1 MSDIDFIEYD
11 KISIQSDAFI
21 TSAELNCYFQYVP
34 STKAISYNIK
44 KELHTAGTTED
55 PDDYKIPDVS
65 SKILPRKLY
74 RINPFHSNY
83 SENLELNKVNID
95 PNIIYPTKVKEYQ
108 EKIID
113 YSSFGLNSDQIEFM
127 MALQNLK
134 SLKSDDSFK
143 KLNIE
148 QFESVDEKVMNGF
161 FQLYPR
167 FMEMLTSGVSSGGLN
182 QFFDN
187 TESSDSINE
196 NETLINETIKKLGL
210 NPNEVR
216 VKKKFE
222 VRSGNAK
229 KDEVNA
235 YLQDVSLS
243 NNIANNTKSINNNSV
258 TNLNQINLQN
268 NNKIDL
274 QVKSSKIINNIRTA
288 NNTDFNFVN
297 NTNKTVNQQITN
309 LNKFSEA
316 TKIDFENLYKS
327 FLKDL
332 NIAPNVENQF
342 FKIVNQHSK
351 NLSIEFNR
359 ILNHSE
365 KTVYETNLKN
375 LSTSYNFYR
384 HIENRYRE
392 FIQNLNFFND
402 TVQQIRQTE
411 INLKNTYQNIHRHS
425 VTLKNNHYKNILN
438 LTKNVNYEYTA
449 NDYEFQYAVLKTIKN
464 SNQYVENKIT
474 KIKNDLNV
482 AQQNISFVHH
492 RMVHIQ
498 EKTSNFVAK
507 EIKNV
512 LNNTDYIDEYSN
524 IIVNKISNISN
535 NQTVR
540 ALLSLV
546 TNEEQLNSIY
556 TVLRQNNINTSNIKN
571 LVDILNYSK
580 NNNLEI
586 TKVSSSTVENIK
598 NLVSLSK
605 NVVDYNNT
613 ENQIV
618 NKLSSLNVEE
628 LKSFVNLSKSKSF
641 TRIAQSYKN
650 ISNVIENLNT
660 TSINPKIS
668 TIRVDQKNFENF
680 SQIVNK
686 SNISFVVEKLS
697 NFNTEN
703 ITEKINLLKNI
714 NITLDIKKS
723 ENIVRKITR
732 LAKYNNIN
740 QITENIDEI
749 SNLQNNVNTSEFKT
763 EIQNLKNLINV
774 TKNVDVSNVKN
785 IKVSQLNFLS
795 ENIEKLSKIS
805 QINSIT
811 QEQVNFVK
819 EISQV
824 KNIKNLVSL
833 SKNVVDYNNTENQI
847 VNKLSSINIEE
858 FKSFVNLS
866 KSKSFTRI
874 AQSYKNISNVIEN
887 LNTTSIN
894 PKISTIRVDQKNFEN
909 FSQIVNKSNISFVVE
924 KLSNF
929 NTENITEKINLLK
942 NINITQDIKKS
953 ENIVRKITRLAKYNN
968 VNQITESIDEI
979 NNLQNN
985 VNTSEF
991 KTEIQNLKNL
1001 INVTKNVDVSN
1012 IKNIK
1017 VSQLNFMSEN
1027 IEKLSKISQINSITQ
1042 EQVNFVK
1049 QISQVKNIT
1058 EEKISQ
1064 VNKIINLTSKND
1076 ISNFKLSSVN
1086 QLTEVF
1092 QKISNIESKELLNIV
1107 NLTKTVQERKIYNKI
1122 SNLVKNVEILDTVNV
1137 TQETAQNI
1145 SKISNT
1151 NNINQI
1157 TKDLN
1162 LISQNY
1168 REFKTSIQQINKISQ
1183 VKNVD
1188 QIVKNLNY
1196 VSNVIQEN
1204 NIINRT
1210 SKIDQKE
1217 FITAINLSKNYIQSF
1232 NRFESKIS
1240 NISQRQ
1246 KIRETLQDINIVN
1259 NEVNNSNINITNKT
1273 QKVQLQEFIQNLNL
1287 LETEKNT
1294 NILNRYSFE
1303 SNKKNISYLF
1313 TELNVT
1319 QQMKQEKKTDREFAR
1334 ISKRLDRINRE
1345 TIKVQGNSYKVEQ
1358 NFFDMMNFYN
1368 EQKVTKTSKDRKVN
1382 NFFQLLDVLNVQKTT
1397 NERKVTQKIQK
1408 VEQTQNR
1415 IINNTSQIKID
1426 VYKEKKDN
1434 YYKVDNRQTFT
1445 TNNYHQEKEEQ
1456 KKTEKIVENKVEELL
1471 VKKIEN
1477 VTNNLVSNVITKNEF
1492 HTIKKE
1498 IIQEIYNIEMKTEER
1513 INQLRKETQQ
1523 TVQTMLEKFLRS

>member
-1 MSDIDFIEYD
+1 MLDIDFIEYD
-11 KISIQSDAFI
+11 KISIHSDAFI
-21 TSAELNCYFQYVP
+21 TSAELNCYFQYIP

-74 RINPFHSNY
+74 RINPFHTNY
-83 SENLELNKVNID
+83 SENLELNKVNTD
-95 PNIIYPTKVKEYQ
+95 PDIIYPTQIKERK

-113 YSSFGLNSDQIEFM
+113 YSSLGLNSDQIEFM
-127 MALQNLK
+127 QALQ
-134 SLKSDDSFK
+134 SLKSFKTDDSIK
-143 KLNIE
+143 QLNIE
-148 QFESVDEKVMNGF
+148 QFESVDERVMNGF

-167 FMEMLTSGVSSGGLN
+167 FMEMLSTGVSTGSFN
-182 QFFDN
+182 QFFED
-187 TESSDSINE
+187 TETSESNNENQALINE
-196 NETLINETIKKLGL
+196 NIKRLGF
-210 NPNEVR
+210 NPGEVT

-222 VRSGNAK
+222 VRPGNALK
-229 KDEVNA
+229 NEVNA
-235 YLQDVSLS
+235 YLQDISLTNNESNKSFSVS
-243 NNIANNTKSINNNSV
+243 NNST

-274 QVKSSKIINNIRTA
+274 QVRSSKTVNNISTA
-288 NNTDFNFVN
+288 NNTDFNFIN
-297 NTNKTVNQQITN
+297 NTNRTVNQQITN
-309 LNKFSEA
+309 LSKFSEA

-332 NIAPNVENQF
+332 NITPNIENQF
-342 FKIVNQHSK
+342 FKIINQHSK

-402 TVQQIRQTE
+402 TVQQIKQTE

-425 VTLKNNHYKNILN
+425 VTHKNNHFKNIVN

-498 EKTSNFVAK
+498 EKTNNYVAK

-546 TNEEQLNSIY
+546 TNEEQLRNIY
-556 TVLRQNNINTSNIKN
+556 TVLKQSNINTSNIKN
-571 LVDILNYSK
+571 LIDVLNYSK

-598 NLVSLSK
+598 NLVNVSK
-605 NVVDYNNT
+605 NVVSFDNT
-613 ENQIV
+613 ENQIL
-618 NKLSSLNVEE
+618 NKLSSSNITQE
-628 LKSFVNLSKSKSF
+628 LKSFVNLSESKSF

-660 TSINPKIS
+660 TSINPKLS
-668 TIRVDQKNFENF
+668 SIRVDQKNVENF
-680 SQIVNK
+680 NQIINK
-686 SNISFVVEKLS
+686 SNFGFVVEKLS

-714 NITLDIKKS
+714 NVTQDIKKT
-723 ENIVRKITR
+723 ENLVRKITR
-732 LAKYNNIN
+732 LARY
-740 QITENIDEI
+740 
-749 SNLQNNVNTSEFKT
+749 NNVNQVTENLENLITQENHISTTEFKT

-774 TKNVDVSNVKN
+774 SKSIDISKIDNVK
-785 IKVSQLNFLS
+785 ISQISLIS
-795 ENIEKLSKIS
+795 ENIEKLSKI
-805 QINSIT
+805 N
-811 QEQVNFVK
+811 QVNNLTEEHIEVVK
-819 EISQV
+819 KISQLENV
-824 KNIKNLVSL
+824 THKKINQVENIINLTNKTDL
-833 SKNVVDYNNTENQI
+833 SNV
-847 VNKLSSINIEE
+847 KLSSINQITE
-858 FKSFVNLS
+858 F
-866 KSKSFTRI
+866 I
-874 AQSYKNISNVIEN
+874 
-887 LNTTSIN
+887 
-894 PKISTIRVDQKNFEN
+894 QKVSNFEN
-909 FSQIVNKSNISFVVE
+909 K
-924 KLSNF
+924 
-929 NTENITEKINLLK
+929 
-942 NINITQDIKKS
+942 D
-953 ENIVRKITRLAKYNN
+953 
-968 VNQITESIDEI
+968 
-979 NNLQNN
+979 
-985 VNTSEF
+985 
-991 KTEIQNLKNL
+991 
-1001 INVTKNVDVSN
+1001 
-1012 IKNIK
+1012 
-1017 VSQLNFMSEN
+1017 
-1027 IEKLSKISQINSITQ
+1027 
-1042 EQVNFVK
+1042 
-1049 QISQVKNIT
+1049 
-1058 EEKISQ
+1058 
-1064 VNKIINLTSKND
+1064 
-1076 ISNFKLSSVN
+1076 
-1086 QLTEVF
+1086 
-1092 QKISNIESKELLNIV
+1092 LLNIV
-1107 NLTKTVQERKIYNKI
+1107 NLTKTVQERKIYNRI
-1122 SNLVKNVEILDTVNV
+1122 SNLIKNVEVLDTVNV

-1168 REFKTSIQQINKISQ
+1168 REFKTSVQQINKISQ

-1188 QIVKNLNY
+1188 QIVKNLNFIN
-1196 VSNVIQEN
+1196 NVVQEN
-1204 NIINRT
+1204 NVVNRV
-1210 SKIDQKE
+1210 SKIDQKD

-1246 KIRETLQDINIVN
+1246 KIRETLQDINVTN
-1259 NEVNNSNINITNKT
+1259 NVQNNSVLQVTNKT
-1273 QKVQLQEFIQNLNL
+1273 QKVQLQEFIHNLNL

-1294 NILNRYSFE
+1294 TILNRYSFE
-1303 SNKKNISYLF
+1303 SNKKNISNLF
-1313 TELNVT
+1313 SELNVT
-1319 QQMKQEKKTDREFAR
+1319 QQVKQEKRTEREFAR
-1334 ISKRLDRINRE
+1334 ISKRLDKMNRE

-1358 NFFDMMNFYN
+1358 NFFDMMSFYN
-1368 EQKVTKTSKDRKVN
+1368 EQKVTKTSKDRKVS
-1382 NFFQLLDVLNVQKTT
+1382 NFVQLLDVLNIQKTT

-1408 VEQTQNR
+1408 IEQTQNR
-1415 IINNTSQIKID
+1415 IVNNTSQIKID

-1445 TNNYHQEKEEQ
+1445 TNNYHLEKEEQ

-1513 INQLRKETQQ
+1513 IKELRKETQQ

>member
-1 MSDIDFIEYD
+1 MLDIDFIEYD
-11 KISIQSDAFI
+11 KISIHSDAFI
-21 TSAELNCYFQYVP
+21 TSAELNCYFQYIP

-74 RINPFHSNY
+74 RINPFHTNY
-83 SENLELNKVNID
+83 SENLELNKVNTD
-95 PNIIYPTKVKEYQ
+95 PDIIYPTQIKERK

-113 YSSFGLNSDQIEFM
+113 YSSLGLNSDQIEFM
-127 MALQNLK
+127 QALQ
-134 SLKSDDSFK
+134 SLKSFKTDDSIK
-143 KLNIE
+143 QLNIE
-148 QFESVDEKVMNGF
+148 QFESVDERVMNGF

-167 FMEMLTSGVSSGGLN
+167 FMEMLSTGVSTGSFN
-182 QFFDN
+182 QFFED
-187 TESSDSINE
+187 TETSESNNENQALINE
-196 NETLINETIKKLGL
+196 NIKRLGF
-210 NPNEVR
+210 NPGEVT

-222 VRSGNAK
+222 VRPGNALK
-229 KDEVNA
+229 NEVNA
-235 YLQDVSLS
+235 YLQDISLTNNESNKSFSVS
-243 NNIANNTKSINNNSV
+243 NNST

-274 QVKSSKIINNIRTA
+274 QVRSSKTVNNISTA
-288 NNTDFNFVN
+288 NNTDFNFIN
-297 NTNKTVNQQITN
+297 NTNRTVNQQITN
-309 LNKFSEA
+309 LSKFSEA

-332 NIAPNVENQF
+332 NITPNIENQF
-342 FKIVNQHSK
+342 FKIINQHSK

-402 TVQQIRQTE
+402 TVQQIKQTE

-425 VTLKNNHYKNILN
+425 IINKNNHFKNIVN
-438 LTKNVNYEYTA
+438 LTKNVNYKYTA

-482 AQQNISFVHH
+482 TQQNISFVHQ

-498 EKTSNFVAK
+498 EKTNNYVAK

-512 LNNTDYIDEYSN
+512 LNNTEYIDEYSN

-546 TNEEQLNSIY
+546 TNEEQLRNIY
-556 TVLRQNNINTSNIKN
+556 TVLKQSNINTSNIKN
-571 LVDILNYSK
+571 LVDVLNYSK

-598 NLVSLSK
+598 NLVNVSK
-605 NVVDYNNT
+605 NVVSFDNT
-613 ENQIV
+613 QNQIL
-618 NKLSSLNVEE
+618 NKLSSSNITQE
-628 LKSFVNLSKSKSF
+628 LKSFVNLSESKSF
-641 TRIAQSYKN
+641 NRIAQSYKN

-660 TSINPKIS
+660 TSINPKLS
-668 TIRVDQKNFENF
+668 SIRVDQKNVENF
-680 SQIVNK
+680 NQIINK
-686 SNISFVVEKLS
+686 SNLRFVVEKLS

-714 NITLDIKKS
+714 NVTQDVKKT
-723 ENIVRKITR
+723 ENLVRKITR
-732 LAKYNNIN
+732 LARY
-740 QITENIDEI
+740 
-749 SNLQNNVNTSEFKT
+749 NNVNQVTENLENLITQENNISTTEFKT

-774 TKNVDVSNVKN
+774 SKSIDISKIDNVK
-785 IKVSQLNFLS
+785 ISQISLIS
-795 ENIEKLSKIS
+795 ENIEKLSKI
-805 QINSIT
+805 N
-811 QEQVNFVK
+811 QVNNLTEEHIEVVK
-819 EISQV
+819 KISQLDNV
-824 KNIKNLVSL
+824 TQKKINQVENIINLTNKTDL
-833 SKNVVDYNNTENQI
+833 SNV
-847 VNKLSSINIEE
+847 KLSSINQITE
-858 FKSFVNLS
+858 
-866 KSKSFTRI
+866 I
-874 AQSYKNISNVIEN
+874 I
-887 LNTTSIN
+887 
-894 PKISTIRVDQKNFEN
+894 QKVSNFEN
-909 FSQIVNKSNISFVVE
+909 K
-924 KLSNF
+924 
-929 NTENITEKINLLK
+929 
-942 NINITQDIKKS
+942 D
-953 ENIVRKITRLAKYNN
+953 
-968 VNQITESIDEI
+968 
-979 NNLQNN
+979 
-985 VNTSEF
+985 
-991 KTEIQNLKNL
+991 
-1001 INVTKNVDVSN
+1001 
-1012 IKNIK
+1012 
-1017 VSQLNFMSEN
+1017 
-1027 IEKLSKISQINSITQ
+1027 
-1042 EQVNFVK
+1042 
-1049 QISQVKNIT
+1049 
-1058 EEKISQ
+1058 
-1064 VNKIINLTSKND
+1064 
-1076 ISNFKLSSVN
+1076 
-1086 QLTEVF
+1086 
-1092 QKISNIESKELLNIV
+1092 LLNVV
-1107 NLTKTVQERKIYNKI
+1107 NLTKTVQERKIYNRI
-1122 SNLVKNVEILDTVNV
+1122 SNLIKNVEVLDTVNV

-1168 REFKTSIQQINKISQ
+1168 REFKTSVQQINKISQ

-1188 QIVKNLNY
+1188 QIVKNLNFIN
-1196 VSNVIQEN
+1196 NVIQEN
-1204 NIINRT
+1204 NVVNRV
-1210 SKIDQKE
+1210 SKIDQKD

-1240 NISQRQ
+1240 NISQRL
-1246 KIRETLQDINIVN
+1246 KIRETLQDINVTN
-1259 NEVNNSNINITNKT
+1259 NVQNNSVLQVTNKT
-1273 QKVQLQEFIQNLNL
+1273 QKVQLQEFIHNLNL

-1294 NILNRYSFE
+1294 TILNRYSFE
-1303 SNKKNISYLF
+1303 SNKKNISNLF
-1313 TELNVT
+1313 SELNVT
-1319 QQMKQEKKTDREFAR
+1319 QQIKQEKRTEREFAR
-1334 ISKRLDRINRE
+1334 ISKRLDKMNRE

-1358 NFFDMMNFYN
+1358 NFFDMMSFYN
-1368 EQKVTKTSKDRKVN
+1368 EQKVTKTSKDRKFS
-1382 NFFQLLDVLNVQKTT
+1382 NFIQLLDVLNIQKTT

-1408 VEQTQNR
+1408 IEQTQNR
-1415 IINNTSQIKID
+1415 IVNNTSQIKID

-1513 INQLRKETQQ
+1513 IKELRKETQQ

>member
-1 MSDIDFIEYD
+1 MSDINFIEYD
-11 KISIQSDAFI
+11 KISIQSDAFV
-21 TSAELNCYFQYVP
+21 TSAELNCYFQYIP

-44 KELHTAGTTED
+44 KEQHTAGTTED
-55 PDDYKIPDVS
+55 PNDYKIPDVS
-65 SKILPRKLY
+65 GKILPRKLY
-74 RINPFHSNY
+74 RINPFHTNY
-83 SENLELNKVNID
+83 SENLELNKVNTD
-95 PNIIYPTKVKEYQ
+95 PDIIYPTKIKEHK

-113 YSSFGLNSDQIEFM
+113 YSSLGLNSDQIEFM

-134 SLKSDDSFK
+134 SLKLDDSIK
-143 KLNIE
+143 KLDIE
-148 QFESVDEKVMNGF
+148 QFEAVDEKVMNGF
-161 FQLYPR
+161 FQVYPR
-167 FMEMLTSGVSSGGLN
+167 FMEMLTSGVSSGGFN
-182 QFFDN
+182 QFFEDTET
-187 TESSDSINE
+187 TESVNE
-196 NETLINETIKKLGL
+196 NETLVNEAIKKLGL
-210 NPNEVR
+210 NPSEVR

-222 VRSGNAK
+222 VRPGNAK

-243 NNIANNTKSINNNSV
+243 NNIANNTRSINNNSV
-258 TNLNQINLQN
+258 NNLNQINLQN
-268 NNKIDL
+268 VNKIDL
-274 QVKSSKIINNIRTA
+274 QVRSSRTVNNISTA
-288 NNTDFNFVN
+288 NKTDFNFIN
-297 NTNKTVNQQITN
+297 NTNRTVNQQVTN
-309 LNKFSEA
+309 VSKFSDA
-316 TKIDFENLYKS
+316 TKIDFENLYKA

-411 INLKNTYQNIHRHS
+411 VNLKNTYQNIHRHS
-425 VTLKNNHYKNILN
+425 VNLKNNYYKNVVN
-438 LTKNVNYEYTA
+438 LTKNVNYEYTD

-464 SNQYVENKIT
+464 SNQFVENKIT

-540 ALLSLV
+540 SLLSLV

-556 TVLRQNNINTSNIKN
+556 TVLRQSNINTSNIKN
-571 LVDILNYSK
+571 LVDVINYSK
-580 NNNLEI
+580 NNNFEI

-613 ENQIV
+613 ENQVI
-618 NKLSSLNVEE
+618 NKLSSINVEE
-628 LKSFVNLSKSKSF
+628 FKSFVNLSESKSF

-650 ISNVIENLNT
+650 ISNVIESLNT
-660 TSINPKIS
+660 TQANPKIS
-668 TIRVDQKNFENF
+668 RIRNDQKNFENF
-680 SQIVNK
+680 
-686 SNISFVVEKLS
+686 
-697 NFNTEN
+697 
-703 ITEKINLLKNI
+703 
-714 NITLDIKKS
+714 
-723 ENIVRKITR
+723 
-732 LAKYNNIN
+732 
-740 QITENIDEI
+740 
-749 SNLQNNVNTSEFKT
+749 
-763 EIQNLKNLINV
+763 
-774 TKNVDVSNVKN
+774 
-785 IKVSQLNFLS
+785 
-795 ENIEKLSKIS
+795 
-805 QINSIT
+805 
-811 QEQVNFVK
+811 
-819 EISQV
+819 
-824 KNIKNLVSL
+824 
-833 SKNVVDYNNTENQI
+833 NQI
-847 VNKLSSINIEE
+847 VN
-858 FKSFVNLS
+858 
-866 KSKSFTRI
+866 
-874 AQSYKNISNVIEN
+874 Q
-887 LNTTSIN
+887 
-894 PKISTIRVDQKNFEN
+894 
-909 FSQIVNKSNISFVVE
+909 SNIGFVVE

-942 NINITQDIKKS
+942 NINITQDIKKT

-968 VNQITESIDEI
+968 VNQITENIDEI
-979 NNLQNN
+979 SNLSN
-985 VNTSEF
+985 SEF

-1001 INVTKNVDVSN
+1001 INVSKNVNLTNVEN
-1012 IKNIK
+1012 LK
-1017 VSQLNFMSEN
+1017 VSQLNLVSEN
-1027 IEKLSKISQINSITQ
+1027 IEKLSKISQINNLTQ
-1042 EQVNFVK
+1042 EQVNVVK
-1049 QISQVKNIT
+1049 QISQVQNVDV
-1058 EEKISQ
+1058 EKINQ
-1064 VNKIINLTSKND
+1064 LNKIINLTSKSDVSNIK
-1076 ISNFKLSSVN
+1076 ISTVN
-1086 QLTEVF
+1086 HLTEVV
-1092 QKISNIESKELLNIV
+1092 QKISNIENKDLLKVV
-1107 NLTKTVQERKIYNKI
+1107 NLSKTIQERKVYNRI
-1122 SNLVKNVEILDTVNV
+1122 SNLVKNVEVLDTVNV

-1168 REFKTSIQQINKISQ
+1168 QEFKTSVQQIKNFAQ

-1196 VSNVIQEN
+1196 VNNVIQEN
-1204 NIINRT
+1204 NIVNRT
-1210 SKIDQKE
+1210 SKINQKD

-1246 KIRETLQDINIVN
+1246 KIRETLQDINITN
-1259 NEVNNSNINITNKT
+1259 NEINNSTVQITNKT

-1294 NILNRYSFE
+1294 TILNRYSFE
-1303 SNKKNISYLF
+1303 SNKKNISNLF
-1313 TELNVT
+1313 TELNLT
-1319 QQMKQEKKTDREFAR
+1319 QQIKQEKRTEKEFAR
-1334 ISKRLDRINRE
+1334 ISKRLDRMNKE
-1345 TIKVQGNSYKVEQ
+1345 TIKIQGNSYKVEQ

-1368 EQKVTKTSKDRKVN
+1368 EQKVSKTSKDRKVN

-1397 NERKVTQKIQK
+1397 NERKVSQKIQK
-1408 VEQTQNR
+1408 IEQFQNR
-1415 IINNTSQIKID
+1415 IVNNTSQIKID
-1426 VYKEKKDN
+1426 VYREKKDN

-1445 TNNYHQEKEEQ
+1445 NNNYHQEKEEQ

-1492 HTIKKE
+1492 QTIKKE
-1498 IIQEIYNIEMKTEER
+1498 IIQEIFNIEMKTEER
-1513 INQLRKETQQ
+1513 IKELRKETQQ
-1523 TVQTMLEKFLRS
+1523 TVQTMLERFLRS

>member
-1 MSDIDFIEYD
+1 MSDINFIEYD
-11 KISIQSDAFI
+11 KISTKSDAFV
-21 TSAELNCYFQYVP
+21 SSDELNSYFQYIP
-34 STKAISYNIK
+34 STKATSYNIK
-44 KELHTAGTTED
+44 KEFHTAGTTEN
-55 PDDYKIPDVS
+55 PEDYKIPDVS

-83 SENLELNKVNID
+83 SENLELNKINTD
-95 PNIIYPTKVKEYQ
+95 PDVIFPTKIKEYK
-108 EKIID
+108 EKIVD
-113 YSSFGLNSDQIEFM
+113 YSSLGINSDQIEFL

-134 SLKSDDSFK
+134 SLRVDDSTTE
-143 KLNIE
+143 LNIE
-148 QFESVDEKVMNGF
+148 QFKSVDEKVSNGI

-167 FMEMLTSGVSSGGLN
+167 YMEMLSTGMSSGGLGQFYDETETVSSVDEN
-182 QFFDN
+182 QAMIN
-187 TESSDSINE
+187 DS
-196 NETLINETIKKLGL
+196 LKKLGL
-210 NPNEVR
+210 NPSEVR

-229 KDEVNA
+229 KDEVNG
-235 YLQDVSLS
+235 YLQDISLS
-243 NNIANNTKSINNNSV
+243 NNNSSNTKLINNNSV
-258 TNLNQINLQN
+258 TNVNQLNLQN

-274 QVKSSKIINNIRTA
+274 QVRSSKTVNNISNA
-288 NNTDFNFVN
+288 NNTDFNFIN
-297 NTNKTVNQQITN
+297 NTNKTVNQLVTN
-309 LNKFSEA
+309 VSKFSEA

-327 FLKDL
+327 LLKDL
-332 NIAPNVENQF
+332 NITPNVDNQF
-342 FKIVNQHSK
+342 YKIVNQYSK

-365 KTVYETNLKN
+365 RTVYETNLKN

-384 HIENRYRE
+384 TIENRYRE

-402 TVQQIRQTE
+402 TVQQIKQTE

-425 VTLKNNHYKNILN
+425 VTHKNNHFKNIVN
-438 LTKNVNYEYTA
+438 LTKNVNYEYTE
-449 NDYEFQYAVLKTIKN
+449 NDFEFQYAVLKTIKN

-512 LNNTDYIDEYSN
+512 LNNTDYIDEYSQ

-556 TVLRQNNINTSNIKN
+556 TVLRQSNINTSNIKN

-605 NVVDYNNT
+605 NIVDYNNT
-613 ENQIV
+613 ENNIIQNVDRNIV
-618 NKLSSLNVEE
+618 NKLSSSNFTEE
-628 LKSFVNLSKSKSF
+628 VKSFVSLSESKSF

-660 TSINPKIS
+660 TLINPKLS
-668 TIRVDQKNFENF
+668 TIHVDQKNVENF
-680 SQIVNK
+680 NK
-686 SNISFVVEKLS
+686 VINNSSFGFVVEKLS

-714 NITLDIKKS
+714 NVTQDIKKS
-723 ENIVRKITR
+723 ENIVKKITS
-732 LAKYNNIN
+732 LARYNNVK
-740 QITENIDEI
+740 QITENIEDI
-749 SNLQNNVNTSEFKT
+749 SNLQSNISSTEFKT

-774 TKNVDVSNVKN
+774 SKNIDISKINN
-785 IKVSQLNFLS
+785 IKVSQFNLIS
-795 ENIEKLSKIS
+795 ENIEKLSKI
-805 QINSIT
+805 N
-811 QEQVNFVK
+811 QVNNLTEEHISVVK
-819 EISQV
+819 KISQ
-824 KNIKNLVSL
+824 L
-833 SKNVVDYNNTENQI
+833 Q
-847 VNKLSSINIEE
+847 
-858 FKSFVNLS
+858 
-866 KSKSFTRI
+866 
-874 AQSYKNISNVIEN
+874 
-887 LNTTSIN
+887 
-894 PKISTIRVDQKNFEN
+894 
-909 FSQIVNKSNISFVVE
+909 
-924 KLSNF
+924 
-929 NTENITEKINLLK
+929 
-942 NINITQDIKKS
+942 
-953 ENIVRKITRLAKYNN
+953 N
-968 VNQITESIDEI
+968 VNQ
-979 NNLQNN
+979 Q
-985 VNTSEF
+985 
-991 KTEIQNLKNL
+991 
-1001 INVTKNVDVSN
+1001 
-1012 IKNIK
+1012 
-1017 VSQLNFMSEN
+1017 
-1027 IEKLSKISQINSITQ
+1027 
-1042 EQVNFVK
+1042 
-1049 QISQVKNIT
+1049 
-1058 EEKISQ
+1058 KISQ
-1064 VNKIINLTSKND
+1064 VENIINLTNRTD
-1076 ISNFKLSSVN
+1076 VSNLKLSSVN
-1086 QLTEVF
+1086 QLTEIV
-1092 QKISNIESKELLNIV
+1092 QKISNIENKDLINIV
-1107 NLTKTVQERKIYNKI
+1107 NLTKSVQERKIYNRI
-1122 SNLVKNVEILDTVNV
+1122 SNLVKNVEVLDTVNV

-1168 REFKTSIQQINKISQ
+1168 KEFKTSVQQINKISQ
-1183 VKNVD
+1183 VRNVD
-1188 QIVKNLNY
+1188 QIVKNLNF
-1196 VSNVIQEN
+1196 VNNVIQES
-1204 NIINRT
+1204 NIVNRV

-1246 KIRETLQDINIVN
+1246 KIRETLQDINITNSVQ
-1259 NEVNNSNINITNKT
+1259 NNSVMQVTNKT
-1273 QKVQLQEFIQNLNL
+1273 QKIQLQEFIQNLNL

-1294 NILNRYSFE
+1294 IILNRYSFE
-1303 SNKKNISYLF
+1303 SNKKNISNLF
-1313 TELNVT
+1313 SELNVT
-1319 QQMKQEKKTDREFAR
+1319 QQVKQDKRTEREFAR
-1334 ISKRLDRINRE
+1334 ISKRLNKMNRE

-1368 EQKVTKTSKDRKVN
+1368 EQKVTKTSKDRKVS
-1382 NFFQLLDVLNVQKTT
+1382 NFVQLLDVLNIQKTT

-1408 VEQTQNR
+1408 IEQTQNR

-1513 INQLRKETQQ
+1513 IKELRKETQQ
-1523 TVQTMLEKFLRS
+1523 TVQTMLERFIRS

>member
-21 TSAELNCYFQYVP
+21 TSAELNCYFQYIP
-34 STKAISYNIK
+34 STKALSYNIK
-44 KELHTAGTTED
+44 KEQHTAGTTED
-55 PDDYKIPDVS
+55 PEDYKVPDVS
-65 SKILPRKLY
+65 AKILPRKLY
-74 RINPFHSNY
+74 RINPFHTNY
-83 SENLELNKVNID
+83 SENLELNKINTD
-95 PNIIYPTKVKEYQ
+95 PDIIYPTQIKEERKKV
-108 EKIID
+108 ID
-113 YSSFGLNSDQIEFM
+113 YSGMGLNSDQIEFM

-134 SLKSDDSFK
+134 SLKVDDSIK

-148 QFESVDEKVMNGF
+148 EFQSVDDKVMNGF

-182 QFFDN
+182 QFFED
-187 TESSDSINE
+187 TEPSDSMIE
-196 NETLINETIKKLGL
+196 NETLVNDAIKKLGL
-210 NPNEVR
+210 NPSEVR
-216 VKKKFE
+216 IKKKFE
-222 VRSGNAK
+222 VRPGNAK
-229 KDEVNA
+229 KDEINA
-235 YLQDVSLS
+235 YLQDISLS
-243 NNIANNTKSINNNSV
+243 NNISNARSINNNSV
-258 TNLNQINLQN
+258 TNINEINLQN

-274 QVKSSKIINNIRTA
+274 QVRSSKTVNNISNS
-288 NNTDFNFVN
+288 NNTDINLIN
-297 NTNKTVNQQITN
+297 NTSKTVNQLVTN
-309 LNKFSEA
+309 VSKFSEA
-316 TKIDFENLYKS
+316 TKVDFDNLYKA

-342 FKIVNQHSK
+342 FKIINQHSK
-351 NLSIEFNR
+351 NLSVEFNR
-359 ILNHSE
+359 VLNHSE

-392 FIQNLNFFND
+392 FIQNLNFFNE
-402 TVQQIRQTE
+402 TVQQIKQTE
-411 INLKNTYQNIHRHS
+411 VNLKNTYQNIHRHS
-425 VTLKNNHYKNILN
+425 VTHKNNHYKNIIN

-556 TVLRQNNINTSNIKN
+556 TVLRQSNINTSNIKN
-571 LVDILNYSK
+571 LVDVINYSK
-580 NNNLEI
+580 NNNFEI

-605 NVVDYNNT
+605 NVVDFNNT
-613 ENQIV
+613 ENKIIQNVDKNIV
-618 NKLSSLNVEE
+618 NKLSSINVEE
-628 LKSFVNLSKSKSF
+628 LKSFVNLSESKSF

-660 TSINPKIS
+660 ISINPKLS
-668 TIRVDQKNFENF
+668 TIRV
-680 SQIVNK
+680 
-686 SNISFVVEKLS
+686 
-697 NFNTEN
+697 
-703 ITEKINLLKNI
+703 
-714 NITLDIKKS
+714 
-723 ENIVRKITR
+723 
-732 LAKYNNIN
+732 N
-740 QITENIDEI
+740 Q
-749 SNLQNNVNTSEFKT
+749 
-763 EIQNLKNLINV
+763 
-774 TKNVDVSNVKN
+774 KNVD
-785 IKVSQLNFLS
+785 NF
-795 ENIEKLSKIS
+795 
-805 QINSIT
+805 
-811 QEQVNFVK
+811 
-819 EISQV
+819 
-824 KNIKNLVSL
+824 
-833 SKNVVDYNNTENQI
+833 NNI
-847 VNKLSSINIEE
+847 VN
-858 FKSFVNLS
+858 
-866 KSKSFTRI
+866 
-874 AQSYKNISNVIEN
+874 Q
-887 LNTTSIN
+887 
-894 PKISTIRVDQKNFEN
+894 
-909 FSQIVNKSNISFVVE
+909 SNIGFVVE

-942 NINITQDIKKS
+942 NINITQDIKKT
-953 ENIVRKITRLAKYNN
+953 ENIVRKITRLARYNN
-968 VNQITESIDEI
+968 VNQITENIDEI
-979 NNLQNN
+979 SNLQSN
-985 VNTSEF
+985 VNATEF

-1001 INVTKNVDVSN
+1001 INVTKNIDVSKVEN
-1012 IKNIK
+1012 LK
-1017 VSQLNFMSEN
+1017 VSQLNLVSEN
-1027 IEKLSKISQINSITQ
+1027 IEKLSKISQINNLTQ
-1042 EQVNFVK
+1042 EQVNVVK
-1049 QISQVKNIT
+1049 QISEIKNVTEQVNAINKIDEIKNVT

-1064 VNKIINLTSKND
+1064 LNKIINLTNKND
-1076 ISNFKLSSVN
+1076 ISNIKLSSIN
-1086 QLTEVF
+1086 QITEVV
-1092 QKISNIESKELLNIV
+1092 QKISNIENKDLINIV
-1107 NLTKTVQERKIYNKI
+1107 NLSKTVQERRIYNRI
-1122 SNLVKNVEILDTVNV
+1122 SNLVKNVEVLDTVNV

-1168 REFKTSIQQINKISQ
+1168 QEFKTSVQQIKNIVQ
-1183 VKNVD
+1183 VRNVD

-1196 VSNVIQEN
+1196 VNNIIQEN
-1204 NIINRT
+1204 NIVNRT
-1210 SKIDQKE
+1210 SKIDQKD

-1240 NISQRQ
+1240 SISQRQ
-1246 KIRETLQDINIVN
+1246 RIRETLQDINITN
-1259 NEVNNSNINITNKT
+1259 NEINNSTVQITNKT

-1294 NILNRYSFE
+1294 TILNRYSFE
-1303 SNKKNISYLF
+1303 SNRKNISNLF
-1313 TELNVT
+1313 TELNLT
-1319 QQMKQEKKTDREFAR
+1319 QQIKQEKRIERDFAR
-1334 ISKRLDRINRE
+1334 ISKRLDKMNKE

-1358 NFFDMMNFYN
+1358 NFFDMMSFYN
-1368 EQKVTKTSKDRKVN
+1368 EQKVNKTSKDRKVN

-1408 VEQTQNR
+1408 IEQVQNR
-1415 IINNTSQIKID
+1415 IVNNTSQIKID
-1426 VYKEKKDN
+1426 VYREKKDN
-1434 YYKVDNRQTFT
+1434 YYKIDNRQTFT

-1513 INQLRKETQQ
+1513 IKELRKETQQ
-1523 TVQTMLEKFLRS
+1523 TVQTMLERFLRS

>member
-55 PDDYKIPDVS
+55 PNDYKIPDVS

-74 RINPFHSNY
+74 RINPFHTNY

-95 PNIIYPTKVKEYQ
+95 PDIIYPTKVKEYK

-134 SLKSDDSFK
+134 SLKSDDSIK

-148 QFESVDEKVMNGF
+148 QFESVDERVMNGF

-167 FMEMLTSGVSSGGLN
+167 FMEMLTSGVSSGGFN
-182 QFFDN
+182 QYFED
-187 TESSDSINE
+187 TESQESLNE
-196 NETLINETIKKLGL
+196 NETLINEAIKKLGL
-210 NPNEVR
+210 NPNEVK

-222 VRSGNAK
+222 VRPGNAK

-243 NNIANNTKSINNNSV
+243 NNIANNTRSISNNSV
-258 TNLNQINLQN
+258 TNVNQLNLQN
-268 NNKIDL
+268 NNKIEL
-274 QVKSSKIINNIRTA
+274 KVRSSRIVNNINTA
-288 NNTDFNFVN
+288 NNTDFNFIN
-297 NTNKTVNQQITN
+297 NTNRTVNQQVTN
-309 LNKFSEA
+309 VSKFSEA
-316 TKIDFENLYKS
+316 TKIDFENLYKA

-411 INLKNTYQNIHRHS
+411 VNLKNTYQNIHRHS
-425 VTLKNNHYKNILN
+425 VTHKNNHYKNILN

-464 SNQYVENKIT
+464 SNQYVENKIS
-474 KIKNDLNV
+474 KIKNELNV

-512 LNNTDYIDEYSN
+512 LNNTDYVDEYSN

-535 NQTVR
+535 NQTIR

-556 TVLRQNNINTSNIKN
+556 TVLRQSNINTSNIKN

-618 NKLSSLNVEE
+618 NKLSSINVEE
-628 LKSFVNLSKSKSF
+628 FKSFVNLSESKSF

-660 TSINPKIS
+660 NFIYPKIS
-668 TIRVDQKNFENF
+668 TIRVDQKNVENF
-680 SQIVNK
+680 NQTVNK
-686 SNISFVVEKLS
+686 SNIGFTVEKLS

-714 NITLDIKKS
+714 N
-723 ENIVRKITR
+723 V
-732 LAKYNNIN
+732 
-740 QITENIDEI
+740 
-749 SNLQNNVNTSEFKT
+749 
-763 EIQNLKNLINV
+763 
-774 TKNVDVSNVKN
+774 
-785 IKVSQLNFLS
+785 
-795 ENIEKLSKIS
+795 
-805 QINSIT
+805 
-811 QEQVNFVK
+811 
-819 EISQV
+819 
-824 KNIKNLVSL
+824 
-833 SKNVVDYNNTENQI
+833 
-847 VNKLSSINIEE
+847 
-858 FKSFVNLS
+858 
-866 KSKSFTRI
+866 
-874 AQSYKNISNVIEN
+874 
-887 LNTTSIN
+887 
-894 PKISTIRVDQKNFEN
+894 
-909 FSQIVNKSNISFVVE
+909 
-924 KLSNF
+924 
-929 NTENITEKINLLK
+929 
-942 NINITQDIKKS
+942 TQDIKKT

-968 VNQITESIDEI
+968 VNQITENIDEI
-979 NNLQNN
+979 SNLNS
-985 VNTSEF
+985 SEF

-1001 INVTKNVDVSN
+1001 INVSKNIDVSN
-1012 IKNIK
+1012 VKNLK
-1017 VSQLNFMSEN
+1017 VSQLNLVSEN
-1027 IEKLSKISQINSITQ
+1027 IEKLSQISKINNLTQ
-1042 EQVNFVK
+1042 EQVNVVK
-1049 QISQVKNIT
+1049 QISQFENIN
-1058 EEKISQ
+1058 Q
-1064 VNKIINLTSKND
+1064 LNKIINLTKTND

-1086 QLTEVF
+1086 QITEVV
-1092 QKISNIESKELLNIV
+1092 QKISNIESKDLLNIV

-1151 NNINQI
+1151 NDINQI

-1168 REFKTSIQQINKISQ
+1168 QEFKTSVQQINKIAQ

-1196 VSNVIQEN
+1196 VNNIIQEN
-1204 NIINRT
+1204 NIVNRT

-1259 NEVNNSNINITNKT
+1259 NEVNNSTVQITNKT

-1294 NILNRYSFE
+1294 TILNRYSFE
-1303 SNKKNISYLF
+1303 SNKKNISNLF
-1313 TELNVT
+1313 TELNLT
-1319 QQMKQEKKTDREFAR
+1319 QQIKQEKRTEKEFAR
-1334 ISKRLDRINRE
+1334 ISKRLDRMNKE

-1397 NERKVTQKIQK
+1397 NEKKVTQKIQK
-1408 VEQTQNR
+1408 IEQVQNR
-1415 IINNTSQIKID
+1415 IVNNTSQIKID
-1426 VYKEKKDN
+1426 VYREKKDN

-1445 TNNYHQEKEEQ
+1445 TNSYHQEKEEQ

-1477 VTNNLVSNVITKNEF
+1477 VTNNLVSNIITKNEF
-1492 HTIKKE
+1492 NTIKKE
-1498 IIQEIYNIEMKTEER
+1498 IIQEIFNIEMKTEER
-1513 INQLRKETQQ
+1513 IQELRKETQQ
-1523 TVQTMLEKFLRS
+1523 TVQTMLERFLRS

>member
-1 MSDIDFIEYD
+1 MSDIDFIDYD

-21 TSAELNCYFQYVP
+21 TSAELNCYFQYLP

-55 PDDYKIPDVS
+55 PNDYKIPDVS

-83 SENLELNKVNID
+83 SENLELNKINCD
-95 PNIIYPTKVKEYQ
+95 PNIIYPTKAKDVKE
-108 EKIID
+108 KVID

-134 SLKSDDSFK
+134 SLKSDESIT

-167 FMEMLTSGVSSGGLN
+167 FMEMLTSGASSGGFN
-182 QFFDN
+182 QFFDD
-187 TESSDSINE
+187 TESESMNE
-196 NETLINETIKKLGL
+196 NEALVNEAIKKMGL
-210 NPNEVR
+210 NPSEVR

-222 VRSGNAK
+222 VRPGNAK

-235 YLQDVSLS
+235 YLQDISLS
-243 NNIANNTKSINNNSV
+243 NDTANNTKSINNNSV
-258 TNLNQINLQN
+258 TNINQINLQN

-274 QVKSSKIINNIRTA
+274 QVKSSKTVNNIRTA
-288 NNTDFNFVN
+288 NNTDFNFIN
-297 NTNKTVNQQITN
+297 NTNRTINQQITN

-316 TKIDFENLYKS
+316 TKVDFENLYKA

-411 INLKNTYQNIHRHS
+411 VNLKNTYQNIHRHS

-507 EIKNV
+507 EVKNV
-512 LNNTDYIDEYSN
+512 LNSTDYNEYS
-524 IIVNKISNISN
+524 KFY
-535 NQTVR
+535 
-540 ALLSLV
+540 L
-546 TNEEQLNSIY
+546 
-556 TVLRQNNINTSNIKN
+556 
-571 LVDILNYSK
+571 
-580 NNNLEI
+580 
-586 TKVSSSTVENIK
+586 
-598 NLVSLSK
+598 
-605 NVVDYNNT
+605 
-613 ENQIV
+613 
-618 NKLSSLNVEE
+618 
-628 LKSFVNLSKSKSF
+628 
-641 TRIAQSYKN
+641 
-650 ISNVIENLNT
+650 
-660 TSINPKIS
+660 
-668 TIRVDQKNFENF
+668 
-680 SQIVNK
+680 
-686 SNISFVVEKLS
+686 VEKLS

-703 ITEKINLLKNI
+703 ITEKINLLKSI
-714 NITLDIKKS
+714 NVTQDVKKT
-723 ENIVRKITR
+723 ENIVRKIQR
-732 LAKYNNIN
+732 LARYNNID
-740 QITENIDEI
+740 QITQNIDEI
-749 SNLQNNVNTSEFKT
+749 SNIQNNVNISELKT
-763 EIQNLKNLINV
+763 EVQNL
-774 TKNVDVSNVKN
+774 KN

-795 ENIEKLSKIS
+795 ENIEKLSKIN
-805 QINSIT
+805 QINNLT
-811 QEQVNFVK
+811 QEQ
-819 EISQV
+819 I
-824 KNIKNLVSL
+824 
-833 SKNVVDYNNTENQI
+833 NT
-847 VNKLSSINIEE
+847 
-858 FKSFVNLS
+858 
-866 KSKSFTRI
+866 
-874 AQSYKNISNVIEN
+874 
-887 LNTTSIN
+887 
-894 PKISTIRVDQKNFEN
+894 
-909 FSQIVNKSNISFVVE
+909 
-924 KLSNF
+924 
-929 NTENITEKINLLK
+929 
-942 NINITQDIKKS
+942 
-953 ENIVRKITRLAKYNN
+953 
-968 VNQITESIDEI
+968 
-979 NNLQNN
+979 
-985 VNTSEF
+985 
-991 KTEIQNLKNL
+991 
-1001 INVTKNVDVSN
+1001 
-1012 IKNIK
+1012 
-1017 VSQLNFMSEN
+1017 
-1027 IEKLSKISQINSITQ
+1027 
-1042 EQVNFVK
+1042 VK
-1049 QISQVKNIT
+1049 QISQVN
-1058 EEKISQ
+1058 
-1064 VNKIINLTSKND
+1064 KND
-1076 ISNFKLSSVN
+1076 ISNLKISNIN
-1086 QLTEVF
+1086 QQIEVI
-1092 QKISNIESKELLNIV
+1092 QKISNIESKDLLNIV
-1107 NLTKTVQERKIYNKI
+1107 NLTKTVQERKIYNRI

-1168 REFKTSIQQINKISQ
+1168 REFKTSVQQINKISQ

-1196 VSNVIQEN
+1196 VSNIIQEN
-1204 NIINRT
+1204 NIVNRT
-1210 SKIDQKE
+1210 SKIDQKD

-1259 NEVNNSNINITNKT
+1259 NEVNNSNVNITNKT

-1294 NILNRYSFE
+1294 TILNRYSFE
-1303 SNKKNISYLF
+1303 SNKKNISHLF

-1319 QQMKQEKKTDREFAR
+1319 QQMKQEKKNDREFAR

-1426 VYKEKKDN
+1426 VYKDKKDN

-1513 INQLRKETQQ
+1513 IKDLRKETQQ
-1523 TVQTMLEKFLRS
+1523 TVQTMLERFLRS

>member
-1 MSDIDFIEYD
+1 MTDIDFIEYD
-11 KISIQSDAFI
+11 KISIHSDAFVV
-21 TSAELNCYFQYVP
+21 SAELNCYFQYLP

-55 PDDYKIPDVS
+55 PNDYKIPDVS

-95 PNIIYPTKVKEYQ
+95 PDIIYPTKIKEYR
-108 EKIID
+108 EKVID
-113 YSSFGLNSDQIEFM
+113 YSSMQLNSDQIEFM
-127 MALQNLK
+127 MALQKLK
-134 SLKSDDSFK
+134 SFKLDDSIK
-143 KLNIE
+143 TLDIE
-148 QFESVDEKVMNGF
+148 QFDTVDEKVMNGF

-167 FMEMLTSGVSSGGLN
+167 FMEMLTSGSGSGGFN
-182 QFFDN
+182 QFFED
-187 TESSDSINE
+187 TESSESVNQNE
-196 NETLINETIKKLGL
+196 FFINETIKKLGL
-210 NPNEVR
+210 NPSDVRLKKKIEVR
-216 VKKKFE
+216 L
-222 VRSGNAK
+222 GNAK

-235 YLQDVSLS
+235 YLQDISLS
-243 NNIANNTKSINNNSV
+243 NNTANNTKSINNNSV
-258 TNLNQINLQN
+258 TNINQINLQN

-274 QVKSSKIINNIRTA
+274 QVKSSKTVNNIRTA
-288 NNTDFNFVN
+288 NNTDFNFIN
-297 NTNKTVNQQITN
+297 NTNRTVNQQITN
-309 LNKFSEA
+309 LSKFSEA

-351 NLSIEFNR
+351 NLSIEFNK

-375 LSTSYNFYR
+375 LSSSYNFYR

-392 FIQNLNFFND
+392 FVQNLNFFND

-411 INLKNTYQNIHRHS
+411 INLKNSYQNIHRHS
-425 VTLKNNHYKNILN
+425 VTHKNNHYKNILN

-492 RMVHIQ
+492 RMVYIQ

-512 LNNTDYIDEYSN
+512 LNNTEYVDDYSN
-524 IIVNKISNISN
+524 IIINKISNISN

-556 TVLRQNNINTSNIKN
+556 TVLKQSNINTSNIKN
-571 LVDILNYSK
+571 LVDVINYSK

-605 NVVDYNNT
+605 NVNDYNNT

-618 NKLSSLNVEE
+618 NKLSSVNVEE
-628 LKSFVNLSKSKSF
+628 YKSFVNLSESKSF

-660 TSINPKIS
+660 NSINPKLS
-668 TIRVDQKNFENF
+668 TIRVDQKNVENF
-680 SQIVNK
+680 NQVINK
-686 SNISFVVEKLS
+686 SSFGFVVEKLS

-714 NITLDIKKS
+714 N
-723 ENIVRKITR
+723 V
-732 LAKYNNIN
+732 
-740 QITENIDEI
+740 
-749 SNLQNNVNTSEFKT
+749 
-763 EIQNLKNLINV
+763 
-774 TKNVDVSNVKN
+774 
-785 IKVSQLNFLS
+785 
-795 ENIEKLSKIS
+795 
-805 QINSIT
+805 
-811 QEQVNFVK
+811 
-819 EISQV
+819 
-824 KNIKNLVSL
+824 
-833 SKNVVDYNNTENQI
+833 
-847 VNKLSSINIEE
+847 
-858 FKSFVNLS
+858 
-866 KSKSFTRI
+866 
-874 AQSYKNISNVIEN
+874 
-887 LNTTSIN
+887 
-894 PKISTIRVDQKNFEN
+894 
-909 FSQIVNKSNISFVVE
+909 
-924 KLSNF
+924 
-929 NTENITEKINLLK
+929 
-942 NINITQDIKKS
+942 TQDIKKT

-968 VNQITESIDEI
+968 VNQITENIDEI
-979 NNLQNN
+979 SNLQSN
-985 VNTSEF
+985 VNITEF
-991 KTEIQNLKNL
+991 KTEIQKLKNL
-1001 INVTKNVDVSN
+1001 INITKNVDVLN
-1012 IKNIK
+1012 VENIK
-1017 VSQLNFMSEN
+1017 VSQLNLVSEN
-1027 IEKLSKISQINSITQ
+1027 IEKLSKISQINNLTE
-1042 EQVNFVK
+1042 EQVNVVK
-1049 QISQVKNIT
+1049 QISQINNLT

-1076 ISNFKLSSVN
+1076 ISNFKLSNIN
-1086 QLTEVF
+1086 QLTEVV
-1092 QKISNIESKELLNIV
+1092 QKISNIESKDLLSIV
-1107 NLTKTVQERKIYNKI
+1107 NLTKTVQERKIYNRI
-1122 SNLVKNVEILDTVNV
+1122 SNLIKNVEVLDTVNI

-1168 REFKTSIQQINKISQ
+1168 REFKTSVKQINKISQ

-1188 QIVKNLNY
+1188 QILKNLNY
-1196 VSNVIQEN
+1196 VNNEIQEN
-1204 NIINRT
+1204 NITNRV

-1246 KIRETLQDINIVN
+1246 KIRETLQDINITN
-1259 NEVNNSNINITNKT
+1259 NVQNNSNVQITNKT

-1294 NILNRYSFE
+1294 TILNRYSFE
-1303 SNKKNISYLF
+1303 SNKKNISTLY
-1313 TELNVT
+1313 TELNIT
-1319 QQMKQEKKTDREFAR
+1319 QQMKQEKRSEKEFTR
-1334 ISKRLDRINRE
+1334 ISKRLDRMNKE
-1345 TIKVQGNSYKVEQ
+1345 TIKVKGNSYKVEQ

-1382 NFFQLLDVLNVQKTT
+1382 NFFQLLDVLNVHKTS

-1408 VEQTQNR
+1408 IEQVQNR
-1415 IINNTSQIKID
+1415 IVNNTSQIKID

-1434 YYKVDNRQTFT
+1434 YYKVENRQTFT

-1492 HTIKKE
+1492 YTIKKE
-1498 IIQEIYNIEMKTEER
+1498 IIQEIYNIEIKTEER
-1513 INQLRKETQQ
+1513 IKELRKETQQ
-1523 TVQTMLEKFLRS
+1523 TVQTMLERFLRS

>member
-1 MSDIDFIEYD
+1 MTDIDFIDYD
-11 KISIQSDAFI
+11 KISIQSDAFV
-21 TSAELNCYFQYVP
+21 TSAELNCYFQYIP

-65 SKILPRKLY
+65 GKIMPRKLF
-74 RINPFHSNY
+74 RINAFHSNY

-95 PNIIYPTKVKEYQ
+95 PDIIYPTKIKEYK

-134 SLKSDDSFK
+134 SLKSDDSIK
-143 KLNIE
+143 ILDIE

-167 FMEMLTSGVSSGGLN
+167 FMEMLTSGVSAGGFN
-182 QFFDN
+182 QYFED
-187 TESSDSINE
+187 TESSDSINQ

-210 NPNEVR
+210 NPSEVR

-235 YLQDVSLS
+235 YLQDISLS
-243 NNIANNTKSINNNSV
+243 NNHATNTRSINNNSI
-258 TNLNQINLQN
+258 TNVNQLNLQN
-268 NNKIDL
+268 NNKIEL
-274 QVKSSKIINNIRTA
+274 QVRSSRTVNNIRTA
-288 NNTDFNFVN
+288 NNTDFNFLN
-297 NTNKTVNQQITN
+297 NTNRTVNQQITN

-316 TKIDFENLYKS
+316 TKFDFENLFKS
-327 FLKDL
+327 LLNDL

-342 FKIVNQHSK
+342 FKIANQHSK

-375 LSTSYNFYR
+375 LSSSYNFYR
-384 HIENRYRE
+384 QIENRYRE

-449 NDYEFQYAVLKTIKN
+449 NDYKFQYAVLKTIKN
-464 SNQYVENKIT
+464 SNQFVENKIS
-474 KIKNDLNV
+474 KIKNELNV

-492 RMVHIQ
+492 RIVHIQ
-498 EKTSNFVAK
+498 DKTNDFVAK

-512 LNNTDYIDEYSN
+512 LNSTDY
-524 IIVNKISNISN
+524 
-535 NQTVR
+535 NQ
-540 ALLSLV
+540 
-546 TNEEQLNSIY
+546 
-556 TVLRQNNINTSNIKN
+556 
-571 LVDILNYSK
+571 YSK
-580 NNNLEI
+580 FYL
-586 TKVSSSTVENIK
+586 
-598 NLVSLSK
+598 
-605 NVVDYNNT
+605 
-613 ENQIV
+613 
-618 NKLSSLNVEE
+618 
-628 LKSFVNLSKSKSF
+628 
-641 TRIAQSYKN
+641 
-650 ISNVIENLNT
+650 
-660 TSINPKIS
+660 
-668 TIRVDQKNFENF
+668 
-680 SQIVNK
+680 
-686 SNISFVVEKLS
+686 VEKLS

-703 ITEKINLLKNI
+703 ITEKINLLKSI
-714 NITLDIKKS
+714 NFTQDVKKT
-723 ENIVRKITR
+723 ENIVRKIQR
-732 LAKYNNIN
+732 LAKYNNTD
-740 QITENIDEI
+740 QITQNIDEI
-749 SNLQNNVNTSEFKT
+749 SNIQNNVNISELKT
-763 EIQNLKNLINV
+763 EVKNF
-774 TKNVDVSNVKN
+774 KN

-805 QINSIT
+805 QIN
-811 QEQVNFVK
+811 
-819 EISQV
+819 
-824 KNIKNLVSL
+824 NLTL
-833 SKNVVDYNNTENQI
+833 E
-847 VNKLSSINIEE
+847 
-858 FKSFVNLS
+858 
-866 KSKSFTRI
+866 
-874 AQSYKNISNVIEN
+874 
-887 LNTTSIN
+887 
-894 PKISTIRVDQKNFEN
+894 
-909 FSQIVNKSNISFVVE
+909 
-924 KLSNF
+924 
-929 NTENITEKINLLK
+929 
-942 NINITQDIKKS
+942 
-953 ENIVRKITRLAKYNN
+953 
-968 VNQITESIDEI
+968 
-979 NNLQNN
+979 
-985 VNTSEF
+985 
-991 KTEIQNLKNL
+991 
-1001 INVTKNVDVSN
+1001 
-1012 IKNIK
+1012 
-1017 VSQLNFMSEN
+1017 
-1027 IEKLSKISQINSITQ
+1027 QINT
-1042 EQVNFVK
+1042 VK
-1049 QISQVKNIT
+1049 QISQVNKN
-1058 EEKISQ
+1058 
-1064 VNKIINLTSKND
+1064 N
-1076 ISNFKLSSVN
+1076 ISNFRISNIN
-1086 QLTEVF
+1086 QKIEVI
-1092 QKISNIESKELLNIV
+1092 QKISNIESKDLLNVV
-1107 NLTKTVQERKIYNKI
+1107 NLTKTVQERKIYNRI

-1168 REFKTSIQQINKISQ
+1168 REFKTSVQQINKISQ

-1196 VSNVIQEN
+1196 VSNIIQEN
-1204 NIINRT
+1204 NIVNRT
-1210 SKIDQKE
+1210 SKIDQKD
-1217 FITAINLSKNYIQSF
+1217 FIAAINLSKNYIQSF

-1294 NILNRYSFE
+1294 TILNRYSFE

-1334 ISKRLDRINRE
+1334 ISKRLDKINRE

-1358 NFFDMMNFYN
+1358 NFFDMMSFYN

-1456 KKTEKIVENKVEELL
+1456 KKTEKIVEKKVEELL

-1492 HTIKKE
+1492 YTIKKE

-1513 INQLRKETQQ
+1513 IKELRKETQQ
-1523 TVQTMLEKFLRS
+1523 TVQTMLDRFLRS

>member
-1 MSDIDFIEYD
+1 MSDINFIEYD
-11 KISIQSDAFI
+11 KISIQSDAFV
-21 TSAELNCYFQYVP
+21 TSAELNCYFQYIP

-44 KELHTAGTTED
+44 KEQHTAGTTED
-55 PDDYKIPDVS
+55 PNDYKIPDVS
-65 SKILPRKLY
+65 GKILPRKLY
-74 RINPFHSNY
+74 RINPFHTNY
-83 SENLELNKVNID
+83 SENLELNKVNTD
-95 PNIIYPTKVKEYQ
+95 PDIIYPTKIKEHK

-113 YSSFGLNSDQIEFM
+113 YSSLGLNSDQIEFM

-134 SLKSDDSFK
+134 SMKLDDSIK
-143 KLNIE
+143 KLDIE

-161 FQLYPR
+161 FQVYPR
-167 FMEMLTSGVSSGGLN
+167 FMEMLTSGVSSGGFN
-182 QFFDN
+182 QFFED
-187 TESSDSINE
+187 TETAESVNE
-196 NETLINETIKKLGL
+196 NEILVNEAIKKLGL
-210 NPNEVR
+210 NPSEVR

-235 YLQDVSLS
+235 YLQDISLS
-243 NNIANNTKSINNNSV
+243 NNIANNTRSINNNSV
-258 TNLNQINLQN
+258 NNLNQINLQN
-268 NNKIDL
+268 INKIDL
-274 QVKSSKIINNIRTA
+274 QVRSSRTVNNISTA
-288 NNTDFNFVN
+288 NKTDFNFIN
-297 NTNKTVNQQITN
+297 NTNRTVNQQVTN
-309 LNKFSEA
+309 VSKFSDA
-316 TKIDFENLYKS
+316 TKIDFENLYKA

-411 INLKNTYQNIHRHS
+411 VNLKNTYQSIHRHS
-425 VTLKNNHYKNILN
+425 VNLKNNYYKNVVN
-438 LTKNVNYEYTA
+438 LTKNVNYEYTD

-464 SNQYVENKIT
+464 SNQFVENKIT

-540 ALLSLV
+540 SLLSLV

-556 TVLRQNNINTSNIKN
+556 TVLRQSNINTSNIKN
-571 LVDILNYSK
+571 LVDVINYSK
-580 NNNLEI
+580 NNNFEI

-613 ENQIV
+613 ENQVI
-618 NKLSSLNVEE
+618 NKLSSINVEE
-628 LKSFVNLSKSKSF
+628 FKSFVNLSESKSF

-650 ISNVIENLNT
+650 ISNVIESLNT
-660 TSINPKIS
+660 TQANPKIS
-668 TIRVDQKNFENF
+668 RVRNDQKNFENF
-680 SQIVNK
+680 
-686 SNISFVVEKLS
+686 
-697 NFNTEN
+697 
-703 ITEKINLLKNI
+703 
-714 NITLDIKKS
+714 
-723 ENIVRKITR
+723 
-732 LAKYNNIN
+732 
-740 QITENIDEI
+740 
-749 SNLQNNVNTSEFKT
+749 
-763 EIQNLKNLINV
+763 
-774 TKNVDVSNVKN
+774 
-785 IKVSQLNFLS
+785 
-795 ENIEKLSKIS
+795 
-805 QINSIT
+805 
-811 QEQVNFVK
+811 
-819 EISQV
+819 
-824 KNIKNLVSL
+824 
-833 SKNVVDYNNTENQI
+833 NQI
-847 VNKLSSINIEE
+847 VN
-858 FKSFVNLS
+858 
-866 KSKSFTRI
+866 
-874 AQSYKNISNVIEN
+874 Q
-887 LNTTSIN
+887 
-894 PKISTIRVDQKNFEN
+894 
-909 FSQIVNKSNISFVVE
+909 SNIGFVVE

-942 NINITQDIKKS
+942 NINITQDIKKT

-968 VNQITESIDEI
+968 VNQITENIDEI
-979 NNLQNN
+979 SNLSN
-985 VNTSEF
+985 SEF

-1001 INVTKNVDVSN
+1001 INVSKNVNLTNVEN
-1012 IKNIK
+1012 LK
-1017 VSQLNFMSEN
+1017 VSQLNLVSEN
-1027 IEKLSKISQINSITQ
+1027 IEKFSKISQINNLTQ
-1042 EQVNFVK
+1042 EQVNVVK
-1049 QISQVKNIT
+1049 QISQVQNVDV
-1058 EEKISQ
+1058 EKINQ
-1064 VNKIINLTSKND
+1064 LNKIINLTSKSD
-1076 ISNFKLSSVN
+1076 VSNIKLSTVN
-1086 QLTEVF
+1086 HLTEVV
-1092 QKISNIESKELLNIV
+1092 QKISNIENKDLLKVV
-1107 NLTKTVQERKIYNKI
+1107 NLSKTIQERKVYNRI
-1122 SNLVKNVEILDTVNV
+1122 SNLVKNVEVLDTVNV

-1168 REFKTSIQQINKISQ
+1168 QEFKTSVQQIKNFAQ

-1196 VSNVIQEN
+1196 VNNVIQEN
-1204 NIINRT
+1204 NIVNRT
-1210 SKIDQKE
+1210 SKIDQKD

-1246 KIRETLQDINIVN
+1246 KIRETLQDINITN
-1259 NEVNNSNINITNKT
+1259 NEINNSTVQITNKT
-1273 QKVQLQEFIQNLNL
+1273 QKIQLQEFIQNLNL

-1294 NILNRYSFE
+1294 TILNRYSFE
-1303 SNKKNISYLF
+1303 SNKKNISNLF
-1313 TELNVT
+1313 TELNLT
-1319 QQMKQEKKTDREFAR
+1319 QQIKQEKRTEKEFAR
-1334 ISKRLDRINRE
+1334 ISKRLDRMNKE

-1368 EQKVTKTSKDRKVN
+1368 EQKVSKTSKDRKVN

-1397 NERKVTQKIQK
+1397 NERKVSQKIQK
-1408 VEQTQNR
+1408 IEQVQNR
-1415 IINNTSQIKID
+1415 IVNNTSQIKID
-1426 VYKEKKDN
+1426 VYREKKDN

-1445 TNNYHQEKEEQ
+1445 NNNYHQEKEEQ

-1513 INQLRKETQQ
+1513 IKELRKETQQ
-1523 TVQTMLEKFLRS
+1523 TVQTMLERFIRS

>member
-1 MSDIDFIEYD
+1 MSDINFIEYD
-11 KISIQSDAFI
+11 KISIQSDAFV
-21 TSAELNCYFQYVP
+21 TSAELNCYFQYIP

-44 KELHTAGTTED
+44 KEQHTAGTTED
-55 PDDYKIPDVS
+55 PNDYKIPDVS
-65 SKILPRKLY
+65 GKILPRKLY
-74 RINPFHSNY
+74 RINPFHTNY
-83 SENLELNKVNID
+83 SENLELNKVNTD
-95 PNIIYPTKVKEYQ
+95 PDIIYPTKIKEHK

-113 YSSFGLNSDQIEFM
+113 YSSLGLNSDQIEFM

-134 SLKSDDSFK
+134 SMKLDDSIK
-143 KLNIE
+143 KLDIE

-161 FQLYPR
+161 FQVYPR
-167 FMEMLTSGVSSGGLN
+167 FMEMLTSGVSSGGFN
-182 QFFDN
+182 QFFED
-187 TESSDSINE
+187 TETAESVNE
-196 NETLINETIKKLGL
+196 NEILVNEAIKKLGL
-210 NPNEVR
+210 NPSEVR

-235 YLQDVSLS
+235 YLQDISLS
-243 NNIANNTKSINNNSV
+243 NNIANNTRSINNNSV
-258 TNLNQINLQN
+258 NNLNQINLQN
-268 NNKIDL
+268 INKIDL
-274 QVKSSKIINNIRTA
+274 QVRSSRTVNNISTA
-288 NNTDFNFVN
+288 NKTDFNFIN
-297 NTNKTVNQQITN
+297 NTNRTVNQQVTN
-309 LNKFSEA
+309 VSKFSDA
-316 TKIDFENLYKS
+316 TKIDFENLYKA

-411 INLKNTYQNIHRHS
+411 VNLKNTYQSIHRHS
-425 VTLKNNHYKNILN
+425 VNLKNNYYKNVVN
-438 LTKNVNYEYTA
+438 LTKNVNYEYTD

-464 SNQYVENKIT
+464 SNQFVENKIT

-540 ALLSLV
+540 SLLSLV

-556 TVLRQNNINTSNIKN
+556 TVLRQSNINTSNIKN
-571 LVDILNYSK
+571 LVDVINYSK
-580 NNNLEI
+580 NNNFEI

-613 ENQIV
+613 ENQVI
-618 NKLSSLNVEE
+618 NKLSSINVEE
-628 LKSFVNLSKSKSF
+628 FKSFVNLSESKSF

-650 ISNVIENLNT
+650 ISNVIESLNT
-660 TSINPKIS
+660 TQANPKIS
-668 TIRVDQKNFENF
+668 RVRNDQKNFENF
-680 SQIVNK
+680 
-686 SNISFVVEKLS
+686 
-697 NFNTEN
+697 
-703 ITEKINLLKNI
+703 
-714 NITLDIKKS
+714 
-723 ENIVRKITR
+723 
-732 LAKYNNIN
+732 
-740 QITENIDEI
+740 
-749 SNLQNNVNTSEFKT
+749 
-763 EIQNLKNLINV
+763 
-774 TKNVDVSNVKN
+774 
-785 IKVSQLNFLS
+785 
-795 ENIEKLSKIS
+795 
-805 QINSIT
+805 
-811 QEQVNFVK
+811 
-819 EISQV
+819 
-824 KNIKNLVSL
+824 
-833 SKNVVDYNNTENQI
+833 NQI
-847 VNKLSSINIEE
+847 VN
-858 FKSFVNLS
+858 
-866 KSKSFTRI
+866 
-874 AQSYKNISNVIEN
+874 Q
-887 LNTTSIN
+887 
-894 PKISTIRVDQKNFEN
+894 
-909 FSQIVNKSNISFVVE
+909 SNIGFVVE

-942 NINITQDIKKS
+942 NINITQDIKKT

-968 VNQITESIDEI
+968 VNQITENIDEI
-979 NNLQNN
+979 SNLSN
-985 VNTSEF
+985 SEF

-1001 INVTKNVDVSN
+1001 INVSKNVNLTNVEN
-1012 IKNIK
+1012 LK
-1017 VSQLNFMSEN
+1017 VSQLNLVSEN
-1027 IEKLSKISQINSITQ
+1027 IEKFSKISQINNLTQ
-1042 EQVNFVK
+1042 EQVNVVK
-1049 QISQVKNIT
+1049 QISQVQNVDV
-1058 EEKISQ
+1058 EKINQ
-1064 VNKIINLTSKND
+1064 LNKIINLTSKSD
-1076 ISNFKLSSVN
+1076 VSNIKLSTVN
-1086 QLTEVF
+1086 HLTEVV
-1092 QKISNIESKELLNIV
+1092 QKISNIENKDLLKVV
-1107 NLTKTVQERKIYNKI
+1107 NLSKTIQERKVYNRI
-1122 SNLVKNVEILDTVNV
+1122 SNLVKNVEVLDTVNV

-1168 REFKTSIQQINKISQ
+1168 QEFKTSVQQIKNFAQ

-1196 VSNVIQEN
+1196 VNNVIQEN
-1204 NIINRT
+1204 NIVNRT
-1210 SKIDQKE
+1210 SKIDQKD

-1246 KIRETLQDINIVN
+1246 KIRETLQDINITN
-1259 NEVNNSNINITNKT
+1259 NEINNSTVQITNKT
-1273 QKVQLQEFIQNLNL
+1273 QKIQLQEFIQNLNL

-1294 NILNRYSFE
+1294 TILNRYSFE
-1303 SNKKNISYLF
+1303 SNKKNISNLF
-1313 TELNVT
+1313 TELNLT
-1319 QQMKQEKKTDREFAR
+1319 QQIKQEKRTEKEFAR
-1334 ISKRLDRINRE
+1334 ISKRLDRMNKE

-1368 EQKVTKTSKDRKVN
+1368 EQKVSKTSKDRKVN

-1397 NERKVTQKIQK
+1397 NERKVSQKIQK
-1408 VEQTQNR
+1408 IEQVQNR
-1415 IINNTSQIKID
+1415 IVNNTSQIKID
-1426 VYKEKKDN
+1426 VYREKKDN

-1445 TNNYHQEKEEQ
+1445 NNNYHQEKEEQ

-1492 HTIKKE
+1492 QTIKKE
-1498 IIQEIYNIEMKTEER
+1498 IIQEIFNIEMKTEER
-1513 INQLRKETQQ
+1513 IKELRKETQQ
-1523 TVQTMLEKFLRS
+1523 TVQTMLERFLRS

>member
-11 KISIQSDAFI
+11 KISIQSDAFV
-21 TSAELNCYFQYVP
+21 TSAELNCYFQYIP

-55 PDDYKIPDVS
+55 PNDYKIPDVS
-65 SKILPRKLY
+65 EKILPKKLY

-95 PNIIYPTKVKEYQ
+95 PDIIYPTKIKEFKQ
-108 EKIID
+108 KNID
-113 YSSFGLNSDQIEFM
+113 YSALGLNSDQIEFM

-134 SLKSDDSFK
+134 SLKTDDSIK
-143 KLNIE
+143 KLDIE
-148 QFESVDEKVMNGF
+148 QFEAVDEAVSNGF

-167 FMEMLTSGVSSGGLN
+167 YMEMLSTGVSGGLN
-182 QFFDN
+182 GFFED
-187 TESSDSINE
+187 TESAEAINE
-196 NETLINETIKKLGL
+196 NDTLINETIKKLGL

-222 VRSGNAK
+222 VRPGNAK

-235 YLQDVSLS
+235 YLQDISFS
-243 NNIANNTKSINNNSV
+243 NNLSTNLRAINNNTV

-274 QVKSSKIINNIRTA
+274 QVRSSRTINNVNSI
-288 NNTDFNFVN
+288 NSTDFNFTN
-297 NTNKTVNQQITN
+297 NSNKTVNQLIN
-309 LNKFSEA
+309 NVNKFSEA
-316 TKIDFENLYKS
+316 SKVDFDNLYRS
-327 FLKDL
+327 LLKDL
-332 NIAPNVENQF
+332 NLAPNVENQF
-342 FKIVNQHSK
+342 YKIVNQHSK

-365 KTVYETNLKN
+365 KTVYETTLKN

-402 TVQQIRQTE
+402 TVQQIKQTE

-425 VTLKNNHYKNILN
+425 ATYKNNHYKNIIN
-438 LTKNVNYEYTA
+438 LTKNVNYEYTD

-464 SNQYVENKIT
+464 SNQYVENKIS

-512 LNNTDYIDEYSN
+512 LNNTDYVDEYSN

-535 NQTVR
+535 NQTIR

-546 TNEEQLNSIY
+546 SNEDQLNSIY
-556 TVLRQNNINTSNIKN
+556 TVLRQSNINTTNIKN
-571 LVDILNYSK
+571 LVEVINYSK
-580 NNNLEI
+580 SNNFDI
-586 TKVSSSTVENIK
+586 TKVSGSTVENIK
-598 NLVSLSK
+598 NLVNLSK

-613 ENQIV
+613 ENQII
-618 NKLSSLNVEE
+618 NKLSSLNLDEF
-628 LKSFVNLSKSKSF
+628 KSFVNLSESKSF

-650 ISNVIENLNT
+650 ISSVIENLNT
-660 TSINPKIS
+660 TTISPKLSSIYLN
-668 TIRVDQKNFENF
+668 QKNIENF
-680 SQIVNK
+680 NQVLSK
-686 SNISFVVEKLS
+686 SNVSFVVEKLA
-697 NFNTEN
+697 NFSTEN

-714 NITLDIKKS
+714 NITQDVKKT

-732 LAKYNNIN
+732 LSKYNNVN
-740 QITENIDEI
+740 KITESIDEI
-749 SNLQNNVNTSEFKT
+749 SNVNTSEFKT
-763 EIQNLKNLINV
+763 EIQNLKNLINF
-774 TKNVDVSNVKN
+774 TKNVDVSNVEN
-785 IKVSQLNFLS
+785 LKVSQLNLVS

-805 QINSIT
+805 QINNLT
-811 QEQVNFVK
+811 QEQVNV
-819 EISQV
+819 
-824 KNIKNLVSL
+824 
-833 SKNVVDYNNTENQI
+833 
-847 VNKLSSINIEE
+847 
-858 FKSFVNLS
+858 
-866 KSKSFTRI
+866 
-874 AQSYKNISNVIEN
+874 
-887 LNTTSIN
+887 
-894 PKISTIRVDQKNFEN
+894 
-909 FSQIVNKSNISFVVE
+909 
-924 KLSNF
+924 
-929 NTENITEKINLLK
+929 
-942 NINITQDIKKS
+942 
-953 ENIVRKITRLAKYNN
+953 
-968 VNQITESIDEI
+968 
-979 NNLQNN
+979 
-985 VNTSEF
+985 
-991 KTEIQNLKNL
+991 
-1001 INVTKNVDVSN
+1001 
-1012 IKNIK
+1012 
-1017 VSQLNFMSEN
+1017 
-1027 IEKLSKISQINSITQ
+1027 
-1042 EQVNFVK
+1042 VK
-1049 QISQVKNIT
+1049 QISEVKNINQ
-1058 EEKISQ
+1058 IS
-1064 VNKIINLTSKND
+1064 KIIDMSKTND
-1076 ISNFKLSSVN
+1076 ISNIKLSSLN
-1086 QLTEVF
+1086 QFTEVV
-1092 QKISNIESKELLNIV
+1092 QKISNIESKDLLNIV
-1107 NLTKTVQERKIYNKI
+1107 NLTKTVQERKIYNRI

-1168 REFKTSIQQINKISQ
+1168 QEFKTSVQQIKNIAQ
-1183 VKNVD
+1183 LKNVD

-1196 VSNVIQEN
+1196 VNNIIQEN
-1204 NIINRT
+1204 NIVNRT
-1210 SKIDQKE
+1210 SKIDQKD

-1240 NISQRQ
+1240 SISQKQ
-1246 KIRETLQDINIVN
+1246 KIRETLQDINITN
-1259 NEVNNSNINITNKT
+1259 NEINNSTVQITNKT
-1273 QKVQLQEFIQNLNL
+1273 QKVQLQEFIHNLNL

-1294 NILNRYSFE
+1294 TILNRYSFE
-1303 SNKKNISYLF
+1303 SNKKNISNLF
-1313 TELNVT
+1313 TELNLT
-1319 QQMKQEKKTDREFAR
+1319 QQTRQEKRTEKEFAR

-1358 NFFDMMNFYN
+1358 NFFDMMNFYS
-1368 EQKVTKTSKDRKVN
+1368 EQKVNKTSKDRKVN
-1382 NFFQLLDVLNVQKTT
+1382 NFFQLLDVLNVQKSTS
-1397 NERKVTQKIQK
+1397 ERKVTQKIQK
-1408 VEQTQNR
+1408 IEQVQNR
-1415 IINNTSQIKID
+1415 IVNNNSQIKID
-1426 VYKEKKDN
+1426 VYREKKDN

-1445 TNNYHQEKEEQ
+1445 SNNYHHEKEEQ

-1492 HTIKKE
+1492 NTIKKE
-1498 IIQEIYNIEMKTEER
+1498 IIQEIFKIEIKTEEKIR
-1513 INQLRKETQQ
+1513 EIRKETQQ

>member
-21 TSAELNCYFQYVP
+21 TSAELNCYFQYLP

-55 PDDYKIPDVS
+55 PNDYKIPDVS

-95 PNIIYPTKVKEYQ
+95 PDIIYPTKIKERK
-108 EKIID
+108 EKIVD

-134 SLKSDDSFK
+134 SLKLDDTTK
-143 KLNIE
+143 ILNIE

-167 FMEMLTSGVSSGGLN
+167 FMEMLTSGSSGGFN
-182 QFFDN
+182 QYFDDSDA
-187 TESSDSINE
+187 TDSSIE
-196 NETLINETIKKLGL
+196 NEALINESIKKLGL
-210 NPNEVR
+210 NPSEVR
-216 VKKKFE
+216 IKKKFE
-222 VRSGNAK
+222 VRSGNAN
-229 KDEVNA
+229 KDEINA
-235 YLQDVSLS
+235 YLQDISLS
-243 NNIANNTKSINNNSV
+243 NNTSNNSRSINNNSV

-274 QVKSSKIINNIRTA
+274 QVRSSRTTNNVSTA
-288 NNTDFNFVN
+288 NNTDFNFIN
-297 NTNKTVNQQITN
+297 NTNRTVNQQVIN
-309 LNKFSEA
+309 VNKFSEA
-316 TKIDFENLYKS
+316 NKIDFENLYKA

-402 TVQQIRQTE
+402 TVQQIKQTE

-425 VTLKNNHYKNILN
+425 VTNKNNHYKNILN

-449 NDYEFQYAVLKTIKN
+449 NDFEFQYAVLKTIKN

-498 EKTSNFVAK
+498 EKTNNYVSR

-512 LNNTDYIDEYSN
+512 LNNTEYIDDYSN
-524 IIVNKISNISN
+524 IIINKISNISN

-556 TVLRQNNINTSNIKN
+556 TVLKQSNINTSNIKN
-571 LVDILNYSK
+571 LVDVLNYSK

-598 NLVSLSK
+598 NLVNLSK
-605 NVVDYNNT
+605 NVLSFDAT
-613 ENQIV
+613 ENNIV
-618 NKLSSLNVEE
+618 NKLSSPNITQE
-628 LKSFVNLSKSKSF
+628 LKSFVNLSESKSF

-660 TSINPKIS
+660 TSMNPKFS
-668 TIRVDQKNFENF
+668 SIRVDQKNVENF
-680 SQIVNK
+680 NQVINK
-686 SNISFVVEKLS
+686 SSFGFVIEKLS
-697 NFNTEN
+697 NFNTKN

-714 NITLDIKKS
+714 NVTQDIK
-723 ENIVRKITR
+723 NLVRKVTR
-732 LAKYNNIN
+732 LARYNNFN
-740 QITENIDEI
+740 QMTENIEEI
-749 SNLQNNVNTSEFKT
+749 TNLQNNITSTEFKT

-774 TKNVDVSNVKN
+774 SKNVDISKVDN
-785 IKVSQLNFLS
+785 IKISELNLIS
-795 ENIEKLSKIS
+795 GNIEKFNKI
-805 QINSIT
+805 
-811 QEQVNFVK
+811 
-819 EISQV
+819 
-824 KNIKNLVSL
+824 
-833 SKNVVDYNNTENQI
+833 NQI
-847 VNKLSSINIEE
+847 SNFTKEEINI
-858 FKSFVNLS
+858 
-866 KSKSFTRI
+866 
-874 AQSYKNISNVIEN
+874 
-887 LNTTSIN
+887 
-894 PKISTIRVDQKNFEN
+894 
-909 FSQIVNKSNISFVVE
+909 
-924 KLSNF
+924 
-929 NTENITEKINLLK
+929 
-942 NINITQDIKKS
+942 
-953 ENIVRKITRLAKYNN
+953 
-968 VNQITESIDEI
+968 
-979 NNLQNN
+979 
-985 VNTSEF
+985 
-991 KTEIQNLKNL
+991 
-1001 INVTKNVDVSN
+1001 
-1012 IKNIK
+1012 
-1017 VSQLNFMSEN
+1017 
-1027 IEKLSKISQINSITQ
+1027 
-1042 EQVNFVK
+1042 VK
-1049 QISQVKNIT
+1049 QIS
-1058 EEKISQ
+1058 E
-1064 VNKIINLTSKND
+1064 VNKIINLNSKND
-1076 ISNFKLSSVN
+1076 ISNLKLSSIN
-1086 QLTEVF
+1086 QLTEVI
-1092 QKISNIESKELLNIV
+1092 QKISNIENKDLLNVV

-1157 TKDLN
+1157 TRDLN
-1162 LISQNY
+1162 FISQNY
-1168 REFKTSIQQINKISQ
+1168 QEFKTSVQQINKIAQ

-1196 VSNVIQEN
+1196 ASNIIQEN
-1204 NIINRT
+1204 NIVNRT

-1259 NEVNNSNINITNKT
+1259 NEVNNSTVQITNKT

-1294 NILNRYSFE
+1294 TILNRYSFE
-1303 SNKKNISYLF
+1303 SNKKNISHLF

-1319 QQMKQEKKTDREFAR
+1319 QQMKQEKKNDREFAR

-1358 NFFDMMNFYN
+1358 NFFDMMSFYN

-1492 HTIKKE
+1492 QTIKKE
-1498 IIQEIYNIEMKTEER
+1498 IIQEIFNIEMKTEER
-1513 INQLRKETQQ
+1513 IKELRKETQQ
-1523 TVQTMLEKFLRS
+1523 TVQTMLDRFLRS

>member
-1 MSDIDFIEYD
+1 MSDINFIEYD
-11 KISIQSDAFI
+11 KISIQSDAFV
-21 TSAELNCYFQYVP
+21 TSAELNCYFQYIP

-44 KELHTAGTTED
+44 KEQHTAGTTED
-55 PDDYKIPDVS
+55 PNDYKIPDVS
-65 SKILPRKLY
+65 GKILPRKLY
-74 RINPFHSNY
+74 RINPFHTNY
-83 SENLELNKVNID
+83 SENLELNKVNTD
-95 PNIIYPTKVKEYQ
+95 PDIIYPTKIKEHK
-108 EKIID
+108 EKIVD
-113 YSSFGLNSDQIEFM
+113 YSSLGLNSDQIEFM

-134 SLKSDDSFK
+134 SLRLDDSIK
-143 KLNIE
+143 KLDIE
-148 QFESVDEKVMNGF
+148 QFEAVDEKVMNGF
-161 FQLYPR
+161 FQVYPR
-167 FMEMLTSGVSSGGLN
+167 FMEMLTSGVSSGGFN
-182 QFFDN
+182 QFFED
-187 TESSDSINE
+187 TETAESVNE
-196 NETLINETIKKLGL
+196 NEILVNEAIKKLGL
-210 NPNEVR
+210 NPSEVR

-235 YLQDVSLS
+235 YLQDISLS
-243 NNIANNTKSINNNSV
+243 NNIANNTRSINNNSV
-258 TNLNQINLQN
+258 NNLNQINLQN
-268 NNKIDL
+268 INKIDL
-274 QVKSSKIINNIRTA
+274 QVRSSRTVNNISTA
-288 NNTDFNFVN
+288 NKTDFNFIN
-297 NTNKTVNQQITN
+297 NTNRTVNQQVTN
-309 LNKFSEA
+309 VSKFSDA
-316 TKIDFENLYKS
+316 TKIDFENLYKA

-411 INLKNTYQNIHRHS
+411 VNLKNTYQNIHRHS
-425 VTLKNNHYKNILN
+425 VNLKNNYYKNVVN
-438 LTKNVNYEYTA
+438 LTKNVNYEYTD

-464 SNQYVENKIT
+464 SNQFVENKIT

-540 ALLSLV
+540 SLLSLV

-556 TVLRQNNINTSNIKN
+556 TVLRQSNINTSNIKN
-571 LVDILNYSK
+571 LVDVINYSK
-580 NNNLEI
+580 NNNFEI

-613 ENQIV
+613 ENQVI
-618 NKLSSLNVEE
+618 NKLSSINVEE
-628 LKSFVNLSKSKSF
+628 FKSFVNLSESKSF

-650 ISNVIENLNT
+650 ISNVIESLNT
-660 TSINPKIS
+660 TQANPKIS
-668 TIRVDQKNFENF
+668 RVRNDQKNFENF
-680 SQIVNK
+680 
-686 SNISFVVEKLS
+686 
-697 NFNTEN
+697 
-703 ITEKINLLKNI
+703 
-714 NITLDIKKS
+714 
-723 ENIVRKITR
+723 
-732 LAKYNNIN
+732 
-740 QITENIDEI
+740 
-749 SNLQNNVNTSEFKT
+749 
-763 EIQNLKNLINV
+763 
-774 TKNVDVSNVKN
+774 
-785 IKVSQLNFLS
+785 
-795 ENIEKLSKIS
+795 
-805 QINSIT
+805 
-811 QEQVNFVK
+811 
-819 EISQV
+819 
-824 KNIKNLVSL
+824 
-833 SKNVVDYNNTENQI
+833 NQI
-847 VNKLSSINIEE
+847 VN
-858 FKSFVNLS
+858 
-866 KSKSFTRI
+866 
-874 AQSYKNISNVIEN
+874 QSNVG
-887 LNTTSIN
+887 
-894 PKISTIRVDQKNFEN
+894 
-909 FSQIVNKSNISFVVE
+909 FVVE

-942 NINITQDIKKS
+942 NINITQDIKKT
-953 ENIVRKITRLAKYNN
+953 ENILRKITRLAKYNN
-968 VNQITESIDEI
+968 VNQITENIDEI
-979 NNLQNN
+979 SNLSN
-985 VNTSEF
+985 SEF

-1001 INVTKNVDVSN
+1001 INVSKNVNLTNVEN
-1012 IKNIK
+1012 LK
-1017 VSQLNFMSEN
+1017 VSQLNLVSEN
-1027 IEKLSKISQINSITQ
+1027 IEKLSKISQINNLTQ
-1042 EQVNFVK
+1042 EQVNVVK
-1049 QISQVKNIT
+1049 QISQVQNVDV
-1058 EEKISQ
+1058 EKINQ
-1064 VNKIINLTSKND
+1064 LNKIINLTSKSDVSNIK
-1076 ISNFKLSSVN
+1076 ISTVN
-1086 QLTEVF
+1086 QLTEVV
-1092 QKISNIESKELLNIV
+1092 QKISNIENKDLLKVV
-1107 NLTKTVQERKIYNKI
+1107 NLSKTIQERKVYNRI
-1122 SNLVKNVEILDTVNV
+1122 SNFVKNVEVLDTVNV

-1168 REFKTSIQQINKISQ
+1168 QEFKTSVQQIKNFAQ

-1196 VSNVIQEN
+1196 VNNVIQEN
-1204 NIINRT
+1204 NIVNRT
-1210 SKIDQKE
+1210 SKIDQKD

-1246 KIRETLQDINIVN
+1246 KIRETLQDINITN
-1259 NEVNNSNINITNKT
+1259 NEINNSTVQITNKT

-1294 NILNRYSFE
+1294 TILNRYSFE
-1303 SNKKNISYLF
+1303 SNKKNISNLF
-1313 TELNVT
+1313 TELNLT
-1319 QQMKQEKKTDREFAR
+1319 QQIKQEKRTEKEFAR
-1334 ISKRLDRINRE
+1334 ISKRLDRMNKE

-1368 EQKVTKTSKDRKVN
+1368 EQKVSKTSKDRKVN

-1397 NERKVTQKIQK
+1397 NERKVSQKIQK
-1408 VEQTQNR
+1408 IEQVQNR
-1415 IINNTSQIKID
+1415 IVNNTSQIKID
-1426 VYKEKKDN
+1426 VYREKKDN

-1445 TNNYHQEKEEQ
+1445 NNNYHQEKEEQ

-1498 IIQEIYNIEMKTEER
+1498 IIQEIFNIEMKTEER
-1513 INQLRKETQQ
+1513 IKELRKETQQ
-1523 TVQTMLEKFLRS
+1523 TVQTMLERFLRS

>member
-1 MSDIDFIEYD
+1 MSDIDFIDYD

-21 TSAELNCYFQYVP
+21 TSAELNCYFQYLP

-74 RINPFHSNY
+74 RINAFHSNY
-83 SENLELNKVNID
+83 SENLELNKINID
-95 PNIIYPTKVKEYQ
+95 PNIIYPTKAKDVKE
-108 EKIID
+108 KVID

-134 SLKSDDSFK
+134 SLKSDESIT

-167 FMEMLTSGVSSGGLN
+167 FMEMLTSGASSGGFN
-182 QFFDN
+182 QFFDD
-187 TESSDSINE
+187 TESESINE
-196 NETLINETIKKLGL
+196 NEALVNEAIKKMGL
-210 NPNEVR
+210 NPSEVR

-222 VRSGNAK
+222 VRPGNAK

-235 YLQDVSLS
+235 YLQDISLS
-243 NNIANNTKSINNNSV
+243 NNTANNTKSINNNSV
-258 TNLNQINLQN
+258 TNINQINLQN

-274 QVKSSKIINNIRTA
+274 QVKSSKTVNNIRTA
-288 NNTDFNFVN
+288 NNTDFNFIN
-297 NTNKTVNQQITN
+297 NTNRTVNQQVTN

-316 TKIDFENLYKS
+316 TKVDFENLYKA

-411 INLKNTYQNIHRHS
+411 VNLKNTYQNIHRHS

-556 TVLRQNNINTSNIKN
+556 TVLRQSNINTSNIKN

-618 NKLSSLNVEE
+618 NKLSSINVEE
-628 LKSFVNLSKSKSF
+628 FKSFVNLSESKSF
-641 TRIAQSYKN
+641 TRIAQSFKN

-660 TSINPKIS
+660 NSINPKIS
-668 TIRVDQKNFENF
+668 TIRVDQKNVENF
-680 SQIVNK
+680 NQILNR
-686 SNISFVVEKLS
+686 SNIGYVVEKLS

-714 NITLDIKKS
+714 NITQDIKKS

-732 LAKYNNIN
+732 LAKYNNVN

-749 SNLQNNVNTSEFKT
+749 SNLQNNVNTSEFMT

-824 KNIKNLVSL
+824 KNI
-833 SKNVVDYNNTENQI
+833 
-847 VNKLSSINIEE
+847 
-858 FKSFVNLS
+858 
-866 KSKSFTRI
+866 
-874 AQSYKNISNVIEN
+874 
-887 LNTTSIN
+887 
-894 PKISTIRVDQKNFEN
+894 
-909 FSQIVNKSNISFVVE
+909 
-924 KLSNF
+924 
-929 NTENITEKINLLK
+929 
-942 NINITQDIKKS
+942 
-953 ENIVRKITRLAKYNN
+953 
-968 VNQITESIDEI
+968 
-979 NNLQNN
+979 
-985 VNTSEF
+985 
-991 KTEIQNLKNL
+991 
-1001 INVTKNVDVSN
+1001 
-1012 IKNIK
+1012 
-1017 VSQLNFMSEN
+1017 
-1027 IEKLSKISQINSITQ
+1027 
-1042 EQVNFVK
+1042 
-1049 QISQVKNIT
+1049 
-1058 EEKISQ
+1058 
-1064 VNKIINLTSKND
+1064 INLTKKND
-1076 ISNFKLSSVN
+1076 ISNFKLSNVN
-1086 QLTEVF
+1086 QLTEVI
-1092 QKISNIESKELLNIV
+1092 QKISNIENKDLLNIV
-1107 NLTKTVQERKIYNKI
+1107 NLTKTVQERKIYNRI

-1137 TQETAQNI
+1137 TQETAHNI

-1168 REFKTSIQQINKISQ
+1168 REFKTSVQQINKISQ

-1196 VSNVIQEN
+1196 VNNVIQEN

-1210 SKIDQKE
+1210 SKIDQKD

-1259 NEVNNSNINITNKT
+1259 NEVNNSNVNITNKT

-1294 NILNRYSFE
+1294 TILNRYSFE

-1513 INQLRKETQQ
+1513 IKELRKETQQ
-1523 TVQTMLEKFLRS
+1523 TVQTMLDRFLRS

>member
-11 KISIQSDAFI
+11 KISILSDAFV
-21 TSAELNCYFQYVP
+21 TSAELNCYFQYLP
-34 STKAISYNIK
+34 SSKAISYNIK

-55 PDDYKIPDVS
+55 PNDYKIPDVS
-65 SKILPRKLY
+65 ERILPRKLF

-83 SENLELNKVNID
+83 TEKLELNKVNTD
-95 PNIIYPTKVKEYQ
+95 PDIIFPTKIKEHR
-108 EKIID
+108 EKVID
-113 YSSFGLNSDQIEFM
+113 YNALGLNEDQIEFM
-127 MALQNLK
+127 KALQGVR
-134 SLKSDDSFK
+134 SLKYDETVKTLD
-143 KLNIE
+143 IE
-148 QFESVDEKVMNGF
+148 QFETVDDKVMNGF

-167 FMEMLTSGVSSGGLN
+167 FMEMLTTGSSVGSFN
-182 QFFDN
+182 QFYEDSE
-187 TESSDSINE
+187 TSGPVTVDDPQIQESLRKMGISGSD
-196 NETLINETIKKLGL
+196 
-210 NPNEVR
+210 VR

-222 VRSGNAK
+222 VRSGNTK
-229 KDEVNA
+229 KDEVNN
-235 YLQDVSLS
+235 YLQDISLS
-243 NNIANNTKSINNNSV
+243 NSESSKSINISNNST

-268 NNKIDL
+268 NNKINL
-274 QVKSSKIINNIRTA
+274 QVRSSKTVNNISNA
-288 NNTDFNFVN
+288 NNTDFNLIN
-297 NTNKTVNQQITN
+297 NTNRTVNQQVIN
-309 LNKFSEA
+309 VNKFSEA

-332 NIAPNVENQF
+332 NLAPNVENQF
-342 FKIVNQHSK
+342 YKIVNQHSK

-365 KTVYETNLKN
+365 KTVYETSLKN

-384 HIENRYRE
+384 TIENRYRE

-402 TVQQIRQTE
+402 TVQQIKQTE

-425 VTLKNNHYKNILN
+425 VTHKNNHFKNIVN
-438 LTKNVNYEYTA
+438 LTKNVNYKYTE
-449 NDYEFQYAVLKTIKN
+449 NDFEFQYAVLKTIKN

-474 KIKNDLNV
+474 KIKHDLNV

-498 EKTSNFVAK
+498 EKTNNYISK

-512 LNNTDYIDEYSN
+512 LNNTEYIDDYSN

-546 TNEEQLNSIY
+546 TNEEQLNNIY
-556 TVLRQNNINTSNIKN
+556 TVLKQSNINTNNIKN
-571 LVDILNYSK
+571 LVDVINYSK
-580 NNNLEI
+580 NNNFEI
-586 TKVSSSTVENIK
+586 TKVSGSTVENIK

-605 NVVDYNNT
+605 NVFDYKNT
-613 ENQIV
+613 ENSVIQNVDENIV
-618 NKLSSLNVEE
+618 NKLSSYNFTEE
-628 LKSFVNLSKSKSF
+628 LKSFVNLSESKSF

-660 TSINPKIS
+660 TLINPKLS
-668 TIRVDQKNFENF
+668 TIHVNQKNVESFNKIINNSNF
-680 SQIVNK
+680 A
-686 SNISFVVEKLS
+686 FVVEKLS

-703 ITEKINLLKNI
+703 
-714 NITLDIKKS
+714 
-723 ENIVRKITR
+723 V
-732 LAKYNNIN
+732 
-740 QITENIDEI
+740 
-749 SNLQNNVNTSEFKT
+749 
-763 EIQNLKNLINV
+763 
-774 TKNVDVSNVKN
+774 
-785 IKVSQLNFLS
+785 
-795 ENIEKLSKIS
+795 
-805 QINSIT
+805 
-811 QEQVNFVK
+811 
-819 EISQV
+819 
-824 KNIKNLVSL
+824 
-833 SKNVVDYNNTENQI
+833 
-847 VNKLSSINIEE
+847 
-858 FKSFVNLS
+858 
-866 KSKSFTRI
+866 
-874 AQSYKNISNVIEN
+874 
-887 LNTTSIN
+887 
-894 PKISTIRVDQKNFEN
+894 
-909 FSQIVNKSNISFVVE
+909 
-924 KLSNF
+924 
-929 NTENITEKINLLK
+929 TEKINLLK
-942 NINITQDIKKS
+942 NINITQDIKKT
-953 ENIVRKITRLAKYNN
+953 ENTVRKITRFAKN
-968 VNQITESIDEI
+968 ITENIDEI
-979 NNLQNN
+979 SNIQSN
-985 VNTSEF
+985 VNSTEF

-1001 INVTKNVDVSN
+1001 INVSKTVDVKN
-1012 IKNIK
+1012 IKNLK
-1017 VSQLNFMSEN
+1017 VSELNLISEN
-1027 IEKLSKISQINSITQ
+1027 IEKLSKINEISNFTQ
-1042 EQVNFVK
+1042 EQINIVK
-1049 QISQVKNIT
+1049 QISQV
-1058 EEKISQ
+1058 
-1064 VNKIINLTSKND
+1064 NKTINLTSKND
-1076 ISNFKLSSVN
+1076 ISNLKLSSIN
-1086 QLTEVF
+1086 QLTEVI
-1092 QKISNIESKELLNIV
+1092 QKISNIENKDLINIV
-1107 NLTKTVQERKIYNKI
+1107 NLSKTVQERKIYNRI
-1122 SNLVKNVEILDTVNV
+1122 SNIVKNVEVLDTFNV

-1168 REFKTSIQQINKISQ
+1168 REFKTNVQQINKISQ
-1183 VKNVD
+1183 VRNVD

-1196 VSNVIQEN
+1196 VNNEIQEN
-1204 NIINRT
+1204 NIVNRV

-1246 KIRETLQDINIVN
+1246 KIRETLQDINIFN
-1259 NEVNNSNINITNKT
+1259 NVQNNSVLQVTNKT
-1273 QKVQLQEFIQNLNL
+1273 QKVQLQEFIHNLNL

-1294 NILNRYSFE
+1294 TILNRYSFE
-1303 SNKKNISYLF
+1303 SNKKNISNLF
-1313 TELNVT
+1313 SELNVT
-1319 QQMKQEKKTDREFAR
+1319 QQVKQEKRTEREFAR
-1334 ISKRLDRINRE
+1334 ISKRLDKMNRE

-1368 EQKVTKTSKDRKVN
+1368 EQKVTKTSKDRKVS
-1382 NFFQLLDVLNVQKTT
+1382 NFVQLLDVLNIQKTT

-1408 VEQTQNR
+1408 IEQTQNR
-1415 IINNTSQIKID
+1415 IVNNTSQIKID

-1513 INQLRKETQQ
+1513 IKELRKETQQ

>member
-1 MSDIDFIEYD
+1 MTDIDFIDYD
-11 KISIQSDAFI
+11 KISIQSDAFV
-21 TSAELNCYFQYVP
+21 TSAELNCYFQYIP

-65 SKILPRKLY
+65 GKIMPRKLF

-95 PNIIYPTKVKEYQ
+95 PDIIYPTKIKEFKQ
-108 EKIID
+108 KIID

-127 MALQNLK
+127 TALQNLK
-134 SLKSDDSFK
+134 SLKLDDSIK
-143 KLNIE
+143 KLDIE
-148 QFESVDEKVMNGF
+148 QFEAVDERVMNGF

-167 FMEMLTSGVSSGGLN
+167 FMEMLSSGVSPGGFN
-182 QFFDN
+182 QFFEDSGN
-187 TESSDSINE
+187 TDSVNE
-196 NETLINETIKKLGL
+196 NETLINDTIKKLGL
-210 NPNEVR
+210 NPSEVR
-216 VKKKFE
+216 IKKKFE

-297 NTNKTVNQQITN
+297 NTNRTVNQQITN

-316 TKIDFENLYKS
+316 TKVDFENLYKS

-411 INLKNTYQNIHRHS
+411 VNLKNTYQNIHRHS

-464 SNQYVENKIT
+464 SNQFVENKIT

-498 EKTSNFVAK
+498 EKTNNFVVK

-512 LNNTDYIDEYSN
+512 LNNTDYVDEYSN

-535 NQTVR
+535 SQTVR

-556 TVLRQNNINTSNIKN
+556 TVLRQSNINTSNIKN

-618 NKLSSLNVEE
+618 NKLSSINVEE
-628 LKSFVNLSKSKSF
+628 LKSFVNLSESKSF

-650 ISNVIENLNT
+650 ISNVIENINT

-668 TIRVDQKNFENF
+668 SISVNQKNVENF
-680 SQIVNK
+680 NQIVNE
-686 SNISFVVEKLS
+686 SNIGFVVEKLS

-714 NITLDIKKS
+714 N
-723 ENIVRKITR
+723 V
-732 LAKYNNIN
+732 
-740 QITENIDEI
+740 
-749 SNLQNNVNTSEFKT
+749 
-763 EIQNLKNLINV
+763 
-774 TKNVDVSNVKN
+774 
-785 IKVSQLNFLS
+785 
-795 ENIEKLSKIS
+795 
-805 QINSIT
+805 
-811 QEQVNFVK
+811 
-819 EISQV
+819 
-824 KNIKNLVSL
+824 
-833 SKNVVDYNNTENQI
+833 
-847 VNKLSSINIEE
+847 
-858 FKSFVNLS
+858 
-866 KSKSFTRI
+866 
-874 AQSYKNISNVIEN
+874 
-887 LNTTSIN
+887 
-894 PKISTIRVDQKNFEN
+894 
-909 FSQIVNKSNISFVVE
+909 
-924 KLSNF
+924 
-929 NTENITEKINLLK
+929 
-942 NINITQDIKKS
+942 TQDIKKT

-968 VNQITESIDEI
+968 VNQITENIDEI
-979 NNLQNN
+979 SNLNIL
-985 VNTSEF
+985 EF

-1001 INVTKNVDVSN
+1001 INVSKNVDFSN
-1012 IKNIK
+1012 VENLK
-1017 VSQLNFMSEN
+1017 VSQLNLVSEN
-1027 IEKLSKISQINSITQ
+1027 IEKLSQISKINNLTQ
-1042 EQVNFVK
+1042 EQVNVVK
-1049 QISQVKNIT
+1049 QISQFENIN
-1058 EEKISQ
+1058 Q
-1064 VNKIINLTSKND
+1064 LNKIINLTKTND
-1076 ISNFKLSSVN
+1076 ISNIKLSSIN
-1086 QLTEVF
+1086 QITEVV
-1092 QKISNIESKELLNIV
+1092 QKISNIESKDLLNIV

-1162 LISQNY
+1162 FISQNY
-1168 REFKTSIQQINKISQ
+1168 QEFKTSVQQINKIAQ

-1188 QIVKNLNY
+1188 QIVNNLNY
-1196 VSNVIQEN
+1196 ASNIIQEN
-1204 NIINRT
+1204 NILNRT

-1259 NEVNNSNINITNKT
+1259 NEVNNSTVQITNKT

-1294 NILNRYSFE
+1294 TILNRYSFE
-1303 SNKKNISYLF
+1303 SNKKNISHLF

-1319 QQMKQEKKTDREFAR
+1319 HQMKQEKKNDREFAR

-1397 NERKVTQKIQK
+1397 NERKVTQKIKK

-1445 TNNYHQEKEEQ
+1445 TNNYHQEKEDQ

-1498 IIQEIYNIEMKTEER
+1498 IIQEIFNIEMKTEER
-1513 INQLRKETQQ
+1513 IKELRKETQQ
-1523 TVQTMLEKFLRS
+1523 TVQTMLDRFLRS

>member
-1 MSDIDFIEYD
+1 MTDIDFIDYD
-11 KISIQSDAFI
+11 KISIQSDAFV
-21 TSAELNCYFQYVP
+21 TSAELNCYFQYIP

-65 SKILPRKLY
+65 GKIMPRKLF

-95 PNIIYPTKVKEYQ
+95 PDIIYPTKIKEFKQ
-108 EKIID
+108 KIID

-134 SLKSDDSFK
+134 SLKLDDSIK
-143 KLNIE
+143 KLDIE
-148 QFESVDEKVMNGF
+148 QFEAVDERVMNGF
-161 FQLYPR
+161 FQLFPR
-167 FMEMLTSGVSSGGLN
+167 FMEMLTSGVSPGGLN
-182 QFFDN
+182 QFF
-187 TESSDSINE
+187 EDSGSTDSVNE
-196 NETLINETIKKLGL
+196 NETLINDTIKKLGL
-210 NPNEVR
+210 NPSEVR
-216 VKKKFE
+216 IKKKFE

-243 NNIANNTKSINNNSV
+243 NNIANNTRSINNNSV
-258 TNLNQINLQN
+258 TNVNQLNLQN
-268 NNKIDL
+268 NNKIEL
-274 QVKSSKIINNIRTA
+274 QVRSSRTVNNISTA
-288 NNTDFNFVN
+288 NNTDFNFIN
-297 NTNKTVNQQITN
+297 NTNKTVNQQVTN
-309 LNKFSEA
+309 VSKFSEA
-316 TKIDFENLYKS
+316 TKIDFENLYRA

-332 NIAPNVENQF
+332 NIAPNVDNQF

-365 KTVYETNLKN
+365 KTIYETNLKN

-411 INLKNTYQNIHRHS
+411 VNLKNTYQNIHRHS

-464 SNQYVENKIT
+464 SNQFVENKIT
-474 KIKNDLNV
+474 KIKNDLNI

-498 EKTSNFVAK
+498 EKTSNFVVK

-535 NQTVR
+535 NKTVR

-546 TNEEQLNSIY
+546 TNEEQLNNIY
-556 TVLRQNNINTSNIKN
+556 TVLRQSNINTSNIKN

-586 TKVSSSTVENIK
+586 TKVSNSTVENIK

-605 NVVDYNNT
+605 NVIDYNNT
-613 ENQIV
+613 ENQIF
-618 NKLSSLNVEE
+618 NKLSSVNIEE
-628 LKSFVNLSKSKSF
+628 FKSFVNLSESKSF

-668 TIRVDQKNFENF
+668 TIRVDQKNVENF
-680 SQIVNK
+680 
-686 SNISFVVEKLS
+686 
-697 NFNTEN
+697 
-703 ITEKINLLKNI
+703 
-714 NITLDIKKS
+714 
-723 ENIVRKITR
+723 
-732 LAKYNNIN
+732 
-740 QITENIDEI
+740 
-749 SNLQNNVNTSEFKT
+749 
-763 EIQNLKNLINV
+763 
-774 TKNVDVSNVKN
+774 
-785 IKVSQLNFLS
+785 
-795 ENIEKLSKIS
+795 
-805 QINSIT
+805 
-811 QEQVNFVK
+811 
-819 EISQV
+819 
-824 KNIKNLVSL
+824 
-833 SKNVVDYNNTENQI
+833 NQI
-847 VNKLSSINIEE
+847 VN
-858 FKSFVNLS
+858 
-866 KSKSFTRI
+866 
-874 AQSYKNISNVIEN
+874 QSNVGF
-887 LNTTSIN
+887 T
-894 PKISTIRVDQKNFEN
+894 
-909 FSQIVNKSNISFVVE
+909 VE
-924 KLSNF
+924 KFSNF

-979 NNLQNN
+979 SNL
-985 VNTSEF
+985 NTSEF

-1001 INVTKNVDVSN
+1001 INVTKNVDIAKIEN
-1012 IKNIK
+1012 LK
-1017 VSQLNFMSEN
+1017 VSQLNIVSEN
-1027 IEKLSKISQINSITQ
+1027 IEKLSKFS
-1042 EQVNFVK
+1042 QVNNLTQDQVNIVK
-1049 QISQVKNIT
+1049 QISQVENIN
-1058 EEKISQ
+1058 Q
-1064 VNKIINLTSKND
+1064 LNKIINLTKTND
-1076 ISNFKLSSVN
+1076 ISNFKLSTVN
-1086 QLTEVF
+1086 QITEVV
-1092 QKISNIESKELLNIV
+1092 QKISNIESKDLLNIV
-1107 NLTKTVQERKIYNKI
+1107 NLTKTVQERKIYNRI
-1122 SNLVKNVEILDTVNV
+1122 SNLVKNVEVLDTVNI

-1168 REFKTSIQQINKISQ
+1168 REFKTSVQQINKISQ

-1196 VSNVIQEN
+1196 VNNVIQES
-1204 NIINRT
+1204 NIINRV
-1210 SKIDQKE
+1210 SKIDQKD

-1259 NEVNNSNINITNKT
+1259 NEVNNSTVQITNKT
-1273 QKVQLQEFIQNLNL
+1273 QKIQLQEFIQNLNL

-1294 NILNRYSFE
+1294 TILNRYSFE

-1358 NFFDMMNFYN
+1358 NFFDMMSFYN
-1368 EQKVTKTSKDRKVN
+1368 EQKVTKTSKDRKVS

-1434 YYKVDNRQTFT
+1434 YYKLDNRQTFT

-1513 INQLRKETQQ
+1513 IKELRKETQQ

>member
-1 MSDIDFIEYD
+1 MSDINFIDYD
-11 KISIQSDAFI
+11 KISIQSDAFVS
-21 TSAELNCYFQYVP
+21 SAELNCYFQYIP
-34 STKAISYNIK
+34 TTKAISYNIK
-44 KELHTAGTTED
+44 KEQHTAGTTED
-55 PDDYKIPDVS
+55 PNDYKIPDVS
-65 SKILPRKLY
+65 EKILPRKMY
-74 RINPFHSNY
+74 RINPFHTNY
-83 SENLELNKVNID
+83 SEKLELLKTNID
-95 PNIIYPTKVKEYQ
+95 PDILFPTTIKENKTK
-108 EKIID
+108 EID
-113 YSSFGLNSDQIEFM
+113 YSTLGLNSDQIEFM
-127 MALQNLK
+127 QALQ
-134 SLKSDDSFK
+134 SLKSMKVDDFEK
-143 KLNIE
+143 KLDID
-148 QFESVDEKVMNGF
+148 QFEILEEKTTNGF
-161 FQLYPR
+161 FQLFPR
-167 FMEMLTSGVSSGGLN
+167 YMEMLTSGVSTGFN
-182 QFFDN
+182 QFYDD
-187 TESSDSINE
+187 TDSSDSINE
-196 NETLINETIKKLGL
+196 NETLINDTIKKLGL
-210 NPNEVR
+210 NPSEVK

-229 KDEVNA
+229 KEEINA
-235 YLQDVSLS
+235 YLQDISLS
-243 NNIANNTKSINNNSV
+243 NNVANNTRSINNNSV
-258 TNLNQINLQN
+258 TNVNQLNLQN
-268 NNKIDL
+268 NNKIEL
-274 QVKSSKIINNIRTA
+274 QVRSSRTVNNINTA
-288 NNTDFNFVN
+288 NKTDFNFIN
-297 NTNKTVNQQITN
+297 NTNRTVNQQITN
-309 LNKFSEA
+309 LNKFSDA

-332 NIAPNVENQF
+332 NIAPNIENQF

-411 INLKNTYQNIHRHS
+411 VNLKNTYQNIHRHS
-425 VTLKNNHYKNILN
+425 VTHKNNHYKNIVN

-449 NDYEFQYAVLKTIKN
+449 NDYEFQYAVLRTIKN

-498 EKTSNFVAK
+498 EKTSNFISK

-512 LNNTDYIDEYSN
+512 LNNTDYVDEYSN

-556 TVLRQNNINTSNIKN
+556 TVLRQSNINTSNIKN

-618 NKLSSLNVEE
+618 NKLSSINVEE
-628 LKSFVNLSKSKSF
+628 LKSFVNLSESKSF
-641 TRIAQSYKN
+641 IRIAQSYKN

-660 TSINPKIS
+660 NSVNPKIS
-668 TIRVDQKNFENF
+668 TIRIDQKKVDNFN
-680 SQIVNK
+680 QIVNK
-686 SNISFVVEKLS
+686 SSFGFVVEKLS

-714 NITLDIKKS
+714 NVTQDIKKT
-723 ENIVRKITR
+723 ENIVRKNTR
-732 LAKYNNIN
+732 LVKNNN
-740 QITENIDEI
+740 VSQITENIDEI
-749 SNLQNNVNTSEFKT
+749 SNLNNSEFKT
-763 EIQNLKNLINV
+763 EIQNLKNLINIS
-774 TKNVDVSNVKN
+774 KNVDVTNVEN
-785 IKVSQLNFLS
+785 LKVSQLNIVS

-805 QINSIT
+805 QINNLT
-811 QEQVNFVK
+811 QEQVNV
-819 EISQV
+819 
-824 KNIKNLVSL
+824 
-833 SKNVVDYNNTENQI
+833 
-847 VNKLSSINIEE
+847 
-858 FKSFVNLS
+858 
-866 KSKSFTRI
+866 
-874 AQSYKNISNVIEN
+874 
-887 LNTTSIN
+887 
-894 PKISTIRVDQKNFEN
+894 
-909 FSQIVNKSNISFVVE
+909 
-924 KLSNF
+924 
-929 NTENITEKINLLK
+929 
-942 NINITQDIKKS
+942 
-953 ENIVRKITRLAKYNN
+953 
-968 VNQITESIDEI
+968 
-979 NNLQNN
+979 
-985 VNTSEF
+985 
-991 KTEIQNLKNL
+991 
-1001 INVTKNVDVSN
+1001 
-1012 IKNIK
+1012 
-1017 VSQLNFMSEN
+1017 
-1027 IEKLSKISQINSITQ
+1027 
-1042 EQVNFVK
+1042 VK

-1064 VNKIINLTSKND
+1064 VNKIINLTNNND

-1086 QLTEVF
+1086 QLTEVV
-1092 QKISNIESKELLNIV
+1092 QKISNIESKDLLNIV

-1168 REFKTSIQQINKISQ
+1168 QEFKTSVQQINKIAQ

-1196 VSNVIQEN
+1196 VNNIIQEN
-1204 NIINRT
+1204 NIVNRT
-1210 SKIDQKE
+1210 SKIDQKD

-1246 KIRETLQDINIVN
+1246 KIRETLQDINITN
-1259 NEVNNSNINITNKT
+1259 NEINNSTVQITNKT

-1287 LETEKNT
+1287 LQTEKNT
-1294 NILNRYSFE
+1294 TILNRYSFE
-1303 SNKKNISYLF
+1303 SNKKNISNLF

-1319 QQMKQEKKTDREFAR
+1319 QQNKQEKRTEKEFAR
-1334 ISKRLDRINRE
+1334 ISKRLDRINKE

-1408 VEQTQNR
+1408 IEQVQNR
-1415 IINNTSQIKID
+1415 IVNNNSQIKID
-1426 VYKEKKDN
+1426 VYREKKDN

-1513 INQLRKETQQ
+1513 IKELRKETQQ

>member
-11 KISIQSDAFI
+11 KISIQSDAFV
-21 TSAELNCYFQYVP
+21 TSAELNCYFQYIP

-44 KELHTAGTTED
+44 KEQHTAGTTED
-55 PDDYKIPDVS
+55 PNDYKIPDVS
-65 SKILPRKLY
+65 GKILPRKLY
-74 RINPFHSNY
+74 RINPFHTNY
-83 SENLELNKVNID
+83 SENLELNKVNTD
-95 PNIIYPTKVKEYQ
+95 PEIIFPTKIKEHK

-113 YSSFGLNSDQIEFM
+113 YSSMGLNSDQIEFM

-134 SLKSDDSFK
+134 SLKLDDSIK
-143 KLNIE
+143 KLDIE
-148 QFESVDEKVMNGF
+148 QFESVDDKVMNGF

-167 FMEMLTSGVSSGGLN
+167 FMEMLTSGVSAGGFN
-182 QFFDN
+182 QFFEDTET
-187 TESSDSINE
+187 TESVNE
-196 NETLINETIKKLGL
+196 NEALINDTIKKLGL
-210 NPNEVR
+210 NPSEVR

-222 VRSGNAK
+222 VRPGNAK

-243 NNIANNTKSINNNSV
+243 NNIANTRSINNNSV
-258 TNLNQINLQN
+258 TNISQINLQN

-274 QVKSSKIINNIRTA
+274 QVRSSRTVNNIS
-288 NNTDFNFVN
+288 NTSKTDLNFIN
-297 NTNKTVNQQITN
+297 NTNKTVNELVTN
-309 LNKFSEA
+309 VSKFSEA
-316 TKIDFENLYKS
+316 TKIDFDNLYKS

-332 NIAPNVENQF
+332 NIAPNVENQYL
-342 FKIVNQHSK
+342 KIFNQHSK
-351 NLSIEFNR
+351 NINIEFSR

-375 LSTSYNFYR
+375 LSTSYNYYR

-392 FIQNLNFFND
+392 FIQNLNFFNE
-402 TVQQIRQTE
+402 TVQQIKQTE
-411 INLKNTYQNIHRHS
+411 VNLKNTYENIHRHS
-425 VTLKNNHYKNILN
+425 VTHKNNHYKNIIN

-464 SNQYVENKIT
+464 SNQYVENKIS

-498 EKTSNFVAK
+498 EKTSNFVVK

-524 IIVNKISNISN
+524 IIVNKISNVSN

-556 TVLRQNNINTSNIKN
+556 TVLRQSNINTSNIKN
-571 LVDILNYSK
+571 LVDVINYSK
-580 NNNLEI
+580 NNNFEI

-605 NVVDYNNT
+605 NIVDFNNT
-613 ENQIV
+613 ENNIIQNVDKNIV
-618 NKLSSLNVEE
+618 NKLSFINVEE
-628 LKSFVNLSKSKSF
+628 LKSFVNLSESKSF
-641 TRIAQSYKN
+641 SRIAQSYKN

-660 TSINPKIS
+660 VSINPKIS
-668 TIRVDQKNFENF
+668 TIRVDQKNVENLNIVKNLQNL
-680 SQIVNK
+680 SQIEKISQTLNQ
-686 SNISFVVEKLS
+686 SNIGFVVEKLS

-703 ITEKINLLKNI
+703 VTEKINLLKNI
-714 NITLDIKKS
+714 NITQDIKKS
-723 ENIVRKITR
+723 ENLVRKITR
-732 LAKYNNIN
+732 LARYNNVN
-740 QITENIDEI
+740 QIAENIDEI
-749 SNLQNNVNTSEFKT
+749 TNLQSNVNTSEFKT

-774 TKNVDVSNVKN
+774 TRNVDQVSLENINNLDISKFTN
-785 IKVSQLNFLS
+785 IKVSQLNLVS

-805 QINSIT
+805 QINNLT
-811 QEQVNFVK
+811 QEQVNVVK
-819 EISQV
+819 QISE
-824 KNIKNLVSL
+824 IKNV
-833 SKNVVDYNNTENQI
+833 TE
-847 VNKLSSINIEE
+847 
-858 FKSFVNLS
+858 
-866 KSKSFTRI
+866 
-874 AQSYKNISNVIEN
+874 
-887 LNTTSIN
+887 
-894 PKISTIRVDQKNFEN
+894 
-909 FSQIVNKSNISFVVE
+909 
-924 KLSNF
+924 
-929 NTENITEKINLLK
+929 
-942 NINITQDIKKS
+942 
-953 ENIVRKITRLAKYNN
+953 
-968 VNQITESIDEI
+968 
-979 NNLQNN
+979 
-985 VNTSEF
+985 
-991 KTEIQNLKNL
+991 
-1001 INVTKNVDVSN
+1001 
-1012 IKNIK
+1012 
-1017 VSQLNFMSEN
+1017 
-1027 IEKLSKISQINSITQ
+1027 QINSINKID
-1042 EQVNFVK
+1042 E
-1049 QISQVKNIT
+1049 IKNVT
-1058 EEKISQ
+1058 EEKINQ
-1064 VNKIINLTSKND
+1064 LNKIINLTNKND
-1076 ISNFKLSSVN
+1076 ISNIKLSTIN
-1086 QLTEVF
+1086 QITEVA
-1092 QKISNIESKELLNIV
+1092 QKISNIENKDLLNVV
-1107 NLTKTVQERKIYNKI
+1107 NLSKTVQERRIYNRI
-1122 SNLVKNVEILDTVNV
+1122 SNIVKNVEVLDTVNV

-1168 REFKTSIQQINKISQ
+1168 QEFKTSVQQIKNIAQ
-1183 VKNVD
+1183 VRNVD

-1204 NIINRT
+1204 NIVNRT
-1210 SKIDQKE
+1210 SKIDQKD

-1240 NISQRQ
+1240 SISQRQ
-1246 KIRETLQDINIVN
+1246 RIRETLQDINITN
-1259 NEVNNSNINITNKT
+1259 NEINNSTVQITNKT

-1294 NILNRYSFE
+1294 TILNRYSFE
-1303 SNKKNISYLF
+1303 SNKKNISNLF
-1313 TELNVT
+1313 TELNLT
-1319 QQMKQEKKTDREFAR
+1319 QQIKQEKRIERDFAR
-1334 ISKRLDRINRE
+1334 ISKRLDRINKE

-1368 EQKVTKTSKDRKVN
+1368 EQKVNKTSKDRKVN
-1382 NFFQLLDVLNVQKTT
+1382 NFFQLLDILNVQKTT

-1408 VEQTQNR
+1408 IEQVQNR
-1415 IINNTSQIKID
+1415 IVNNNSQIKID
-1426 VYKEKKDN
+1426 VYREKKDN

-1492 HTIKKE
+1492 NTIKKE
-1498 IIQEIYNIEMKTEER
+1498 IIQEIFNIEMKTEEK

-1523 TVQTMLEKFLRS
+1523 TVQAMLERFLRS

>member
-1 MSDIDFIEYD
+1 MSDIDFIDYD
-11 KISIQSDAFI
+11 KISILSDAFI
-21 TSAELNCYFQYVP
+21 SSTELNCYFQYLP

-44 KELHTAGTTED
+44 KEQHTAGTTED
-55 PDDYKIPDVS
+55 PNDYKIPDVS

-83 SENLELNKVNID
+83 SENLELYKVNID
-95 PNIIYPTKVKEYQ
+95 PDIIYPTKIKEYR
-108 EKIID
+108 EKKID

-127 MALQNLK
+127 MALQDLK
-134 SLKSDDSFK
+134 SLRLDDSTK
-143 KLNIE
+143 ILDIE
-148 QFESVDEKVMNGF
+148 QFEAVDEKVMNGF

-167 FMEMLTSGVSSGGLN
+167 FMEMLTSGVSSGGFN
-182 QFFDN
+182 QYFD
-187 TESSDSINE
+187 DSENIDSVNE
-196 NETLINETIKKLGL
+196 NEALINETIKKLGL
-210 NPNEVR
+210 NPSEVR

-222 VRSGNAK
+222 VRPGNAK

-235 YLQDVSLS
+235 YLQDISLS
-243 NNIANNTKSINNNSV
+243 NNVASNTRSINNNSV
-258 TNLNQINLQN
+258 TNVNQLNLQN
-268 NNKIDL
+268 NNKIEL
-274 QVKSSKIINNIRTA
+274 QVRSSRTVNNIRTA
-288 NNTDFNFVN
+288 NNTDFNFIN
-297 NTNKTVNQQITN
+297 NTNKTVNQQTTN
-309 LNKFSEA
+309 LNKFSEG
-316 TKIDFENLYKS
+316 TKLDFENLYKA

-342 FKIVNQHSK
+342 FKIINQHSK
-351 NLSIEFNR
+351 NLSIEFNK

-384 HIENRYRE
+384 QIENRYRE

-402 TVQQIRQTE
+402 TVQQIKQTE

-425 VTLKNNHYKNILN
+425 VTLKNSHYKNILN

-464 SNQYVENKIT
+464 SNQYVENKIS
-474 KIKNDLNV
+474 KIKNELNL

-492 RMVHIQ
+492 RVVHIQ
-498 EKTSNFVAK
+498 DKTNDFVAK
-507 EIKNV
+507 EVKNV
-512 LNNTDYIDEYSN
+512 LNSTDYNEYS
-524 IIVNKISNISN
+524 KFY
-535 NQTVR
+535 
-540 ALLSLV
+540 L
-546 TNEEQLNSIY
+546 
-556 TVLRQNNINTSNIKN
+556 
-571 LVDILNYSK
+571 
-580 NNNLEI
+580 
-586 TKVSSSTVENIK
+586 
-598 NLVSLSK
+598 
-605 NVVDYNNT
+605 
-613 ENQIV
+613 
-618 NKLSSLNVEE
+618 
-628 LKSFVNLSKSKSF
+628 
-641 TRIAQSYKN
+641 
-650 ISNVIENLNT
+650 
-660 TSINPKIS
+660 
-668 TIRVDQKNFENF
+668 
-680 SQIVNK
+680 
-686 SNISFVVEKLS
+686 VEKLS

-703 ITEKINLLKNI
+703 ITEKINLLKSI
-714 NITLDIKKS
+714 NVTQDVKKT
-723 ENIVRKITR
+723 ENIVRKIQR
-732 LAKYNNIN
+732 LARYNNID
-740 QITENIDEI
+740 QITQNIDEI
-749 SNLQNNVNTSEFKT
+749 SNIQNNVNISELKT
-763 EIQNLKNLINV
+763 EVQNL
-774 TKNVDVSNVKN
+774 KN

-805 QINSIT
+805 QINNLT
-811 QEQVNFVK
+811 QEQ
-819 EISQV
+819 I
-824 KNIKNLVSL
+824 
-833 SKNVVDYNNTENQI
+833 NT
-847 VNKLSSINIEE
+847 
-858 FKSFVNLS
+858 
-866 KSKSFTRI
+866 
-874 AQSYKNISNVIEN
+874 
-887 LNTTSIN
+887 
-894 PKISTIRVDQKNFEN
+894 
-909 FSQIVNKSNISFVVE
+909 
-924 KLSNF
+924 
-929 NTENITEKINLLK
+929 
-942 NINITQDIKKS
+942 
-953 ENIVRKITRLAKYNN
+953 
-968 VNQITESIDEI
+968 
-979 NNLQNN
+979 
-985 VNTSEF
+985 
-991 KTEIQNLKNL
+991 
-1001 INVTKNVDVSN
+1001 
-1012 IKNIK
+1012 
-1017 VSQLNFMSEN
+1017 
-1027 IEKLSKISQINSITQ
+1027 
-1042 EQVNFVK
+1042 VK
-1049 QISQVKNIT
+1049 QISQVN
-1058 EEKISQ
+1058 
-1064 VNKIINLTSKND
+1064 KND
-1076 ISNFKLSSVN
+1076 ISNLKISNIN
-1086 QLTEVF
+1086 QQIEVI
-1092 QKISNIESKELLNIV
+1092 QKISNIESKDLLNIV
-1107 NLTKTVQERKIYNKI
+1107 NLTKTVQERKIYNRI
-1122 SNLVKNVEILDTVNV
+1122 SNLVKNVDILDTVNV

-1168 REFKTSIQQINKISQ
+1168 REFKTSVQQINKISQ

-1196 VSNVIQEN
+1196 VSNIIQEN
-1204 NIINRT
+1204 NIVNRT
-1210 SKIDQKE
+1210 SKIDQKD

-1232 NRFESKIS
+1232 DRFESKIS

-1294 NILNRYSFE
+1294 TILNRYSFE
-1303 SNKKNISYLF
+1303 SNKKNISNLY

-1408 VEQTQNR
+1408 VEQVQNR

-1498 IIQEIYNIEMKTEER
+1498 IIQEIYNIEMKTEEQ
-1513 INQLRKETQQ
+1513 IKELRKETQQ
-1523 TVQTMLEKFLRS
+1523 TVQTMLDRFLRS

>member
-11 KISIQSDAFI
+11 KISIQSDAFL
-21 TSAELNCYFQYVP
+21 TSAELNCYFQYIP

-55 PDDYKIPDVS
+55 PDDYNIPDVS
-65 SKILPRKLY
+65 AKILPRKLF

-83 SENLELNKVNID
+83 SENLELNKVNTD
-95 PNIIYPTKVKEYQ
+95 PDIIYPTKIKEFKQ
-108 EKIID
+108 KVVD
-113 YSSFGLNSDQIEFM
+113 YSSLGLNSDQIEFM

-134 SLKSDDSFK
+134 SLKSDDSIK
-143 KLNIE
+143 KLDIE
-148 QFESVDEKVMNGF
+148 QFESVDESVANGF

-167 FMEMLTSGVSSGGLN
+167 FMEMLSSGVVPGGFN
-182 QFFDN
+182 QFF
-187 TESSDSINE
+187 EDSENADIISE
-196 NETLINETIKKLGL
+196 NEALVNDAIKKLGL
-210 NPNEVR
+210 NPSEVR

-222 VRSGNAK
+222 VRSGNSK
-229 KDEVNA
+229 KDEINA

-243 NNIANNTKSINNNSV
+243 KNTTNTRAINNNSI
-258 TNLNQINLQN
+258 TNINEINLLN
-268 NNKIDL
+268 NNRIDL
-274 QVKSSKIINNIRTA
+274 QLRSSRTVNNISNT
-288 NNTDFNFVN
+288 NNTDFNFIN
-297 NTNKTVNQQITN
+297 NTNRTVNQQVTN

-316 TKIDFENLYKS
+316 TKIDFENLYKA

-332 NIAPNVENQF
+332 NIAPNTENQF

-351 NLSIEFNR
+351 FLSIDFNR

-402 TVQQIRQTE
+402 TVQQIKQTE
-411 INLKNTYQNIHRHS
+411 VNLKNTYQNIHRHS
-425 VTLKNNHYKNILN
+425 VTHKNNHYKNILN

-556 TVLRQNNINTSNIKN
+556 TVLRQSNINTSNIKN
-571 LVDILNYSK
+571 LVDIINYSK

-586 TKVSSSTVENIK
+586 TKVSNSTIENIK
-598 NLVSLSK
+598 NLVNLSK

-618 NKLSSLNVEE
+618 NKLSSINVEE
-628 LKSFVNLSKSKSF
+628 FKSFVNLSESKSF

-660 TSINPKIS
+660 ISINPKLS
-668 TIRVDQKNFENF
+668 SVRVDQKNVENLNE
-680 SQIVNK
+680 IINK
-686 SNISFVVEKLS
+686 SNVEFIVEKLS

-714 NITLDIKKS
+714 N
-723 ENIVRKITR
+723 V
-732 LAKYNNIN
+732 
-740 QITENIDEI
+740 
-749 SNLQNNVNTSEFKT
+749 
-763 EIQNLKNLINV
+763 
-774 TKNVDVSNVKN
+774 
-785 IKVSQLNFLS
+785 
-795 ENIEKLSKIS
+795 
-805 QINSIT
+805 
-811 QEQVNFVK
+811 
-819 EISQV
+819 
-824 KNIKNLVSL
+824 
-833 SKNVVDYNNTENQI
+833 
-847 VNKLSSINIEE
+847 
-858 FKSFVNLS
+858 
-866 KSKSFTRI
+866 
-874 AQSYKNISNVIEN
+874 
-887 LNTTSIN
+887 
-894 PKISTIRVDQKNFEN
+894 
-909 FSQIVNKSNISFVVE
+909 
-924 KLSNF
+924 
-929 NTENITEKINLLK
+929 
-942 NINITQDIKKS
+942 TQDIKKS
-953 ENIVRKITRLAKYNN
+953 ENIVRKITRLARYNN
-968 VNQITESIDEI
+968 INQITENIDEI
-979 NNLQNN
+979 SNLNS
-985 VNTSEF
+985 SEF

-1001 INVTKNVDVSN
+1001 INVSKTVDVSN
-1012 IKNIK
+1012 VENLK
-1017 VSQLNFMSEN
+1017 VSQLNLVSEN
-1027 IEKLSKISQINSITQ
+1027 IEKLSQINKINNITQ
-1042 EQVNFVK
+1042 EQVNIVK
-1049 QISQVKNIT
+1049 QISQLENIN
-1058 EEKISQ
+1058 Q
-1064 VNKIINLTSKND
+1064 LNKIINLTKTND
-1076 ISNFKLSSVN
+1076 ISNIKLSSIN
-1086 QLTEVF
+1086 QITEVV
-1092 QKISNIESKELLNIV
+1092 QKISNIENKDLLKVV
-1107 NLTKTVQERKIYNKI
+1107 NLSKTVQERKIYNRI

-1168 REFKTSIQQINKISQ
+1168 QEFKTSIQQINKIAQ

-1196 VSNVIQEN
+1196 VSNIIQEN
-1204 NIINRT
+1204 NIVNRT
-1210 SKIDQKE
+1210 SKIDQKD

-1259 NEVNNSNINITNKT
+1259 NEINNSNIQITNKT

-1294 NILNRYSFE
+1294 TILNRYSFE
-1303 SNKKNISYLF
+1303 SNKKNISNLF
-1313 TELNVT
+1313 TELNLT
-1319 QQMKQEKKTDREFAR
+1319 QQIKQEKRTEREFAR
-1334 ISKRLDRINRE
+1334 ISKRLDRMNKE

-1358 NFFDMMNFYN
+1358 NFFDMMSFYN

-1397 NERKVTQKIQK
+1397 NEKKVTQKIQK
-1408 VEQTQNR
+1408 IEQVQNR

-1513 INQLRKETQQ
+1513 IKELRKETQQ
-1523 TVQTMLEKFLRS
+1523 TVQTMLERFLRS

>member
-1 MSDIDFIEYD
+1 MSDIDFIDYD

-21 TSAELNCYFQYVP
+21 TSAELNCYFQYLP

-55 PDDYKIPDVS
+55 PNDYKIPDVS

-95 PNIIYPTKVKEYQ
+95 PDIIYPTKIKEYK

-113 YSSFGLNSDQIEFM
+113 YSSFGLNSDQIDFM
-127 MALQNLK
+127 KALQNLK
-134 SLKSDDSFK
+134 SLKLEDLSK
-143 KLNIE
+143 KLDIE

-182 QFFDN
+182 NFFEDS
-187 TESSDSINE
+187 ESEESLNGNE
-196 NETLINETIKKLGL
+196 ALVNETIKKLGL
-210 NPNEVR
+210 NPSEVR

-235 YLQDVSLS
+235 YLQDISLS
-243 NNIANNTKSINNNSV
+243 SNIANNTKSINNNSV

-274 QVKSSKIINNIRTA
+274 QIKSSKTINNIRTA

-297 NTNKTVNQQITN
+297 NTNRTVNQQITN

-316 TKIDFENLYKS
+316 TKVDFENLYKS

-342 FKIVNQHSK
+342 FKIFNQHSK

-375 LSTSYNFYR
+375 LSTSYNFFR

-507 EIKNV
+507 EIKNI
-512 LNNTDYIDEYSN
+512 LNNTDYVDEYSN

-556 TVLRQNNINTSNIKN
+556 TVLRQSNINTSNIKN

-618 NKLSSLNVEE
+618 NKLSSINVEE
-628 LKSFVNLSKSKSF
+628 LKSFVNLSESKSF

-650 ISNVIENLNT
+650 ISNVIENINT

-668 TIRVDQKNFENF
+668 TIRVDQKNVENF
-680 SQIVNK
+680 NQIVNK
-686 SNISFVVEKLS
+686 SSFG
-697 NFNTEN
+697 
-703 ITEKINLLKNI
+703 
-714 NITLDIKKS
+714 
-723 ENIVRKITR
+723 
-732 LAKYNNIN
+732 
-740 QITENIDEI
+740 
-749 SNLQNNVNTSEFKT
+749 
-763 EIQNLKNLINV
+763 
-774 TKNVDVSNVKN
+774 
-785 IKVSQLNFLS
+785 
-795 ENIEKLSKIS
+795 
-805 QINSIT
+805 
-811 QEQVNFVK
+811 
-819 EISQV
+819 
-824 KNIKNLVSL
+824 
-833 SKNVVDYNNTENQI
+833 
-847 VNKLSSINIEE
+847 
-858 FKSFVNLS
+858 
-866 KSKSFTRI
+866 
-874 AQSYKNISNVIEN
+874 
-887 LNTTSIN
+887 
-894 PKISTIRVDQKNFEN
+894 
-909 FSQIVNKSNISFVVE
+909 FVVE

-968 VNQITESIDEI
+968 VNEITESIDEI
-979 NNLQNN
+979 SNL
-985 VNTSEF
+985 NTSEF

-1001 INVTKNVDVSN
+1001 INVTKNVDVSKIEN
-1012 IKNIK
+1012 LKF
-1017 VSQLNFMSEN
+1017 SQLNIVSEN
-1027 IEKLSKISQINSITQ
+1027 IEKLNKFSQINNLTQ
-1042 EQVNFVK
+1042 EQINIVK
-1049 QISQVKNIT
+1049 QISQV
-1058 EEKISQ
+1058 
-1064 VNKIINLTSKND
+1064 NKTINFTNKND
-1076 ISNFKLSSVN
+1076 ISNFKLSNVN
-1086 QLTEVF
+1086 KLTEVI
-1092 QKISNIESKELLNIV
+1092 QKISNIENKDLINIV
-1107 NLTKTVQERKIYNKI
+1107 NLTKTVQERKIYNRI
-1122 SNLVKNVEILDTVNV
+1122 SNLVKNVEVLDTVNI

-1151 NNINQI
+1151 NNINQV

-1168 REFKTSIQQINKISQ
+1168 REFKTSVQQINKISQ

-1196 VSNVIQEN
+1196 VSNIIQEN
-1204 NIINRT
+1204 NIVNRT
-1210 SKIDQKE
+1210 SKIDQKD

-1259 NEVNNSNINITNKT
+1259 NEVNNSNVQITNKT

-1294 NILNRYSFE
+1294 TILNRYSFE

-1313 TELNVT
+1313 SELNVT

-1513 INQLRKETQQ
+1513 IKELRKETQQ
-1523 TVQTMLEKFLRS
+1523 TVQTMLERFIRS

>member
-55 PDDYKIPDVS
+55 PNDYKIPDVS

-74 RINPFHSNY
+74 RINPFHTNY

-95 PNIIYPTKVKEYQ
+95 PDIIYPTKVKEYK

-134 SLKSDDSFK
+134 SLKSDDSIK

-148 QFESVDEKVMNGF
+148 QFESVDERVMNGF

-167 FMEMLTSGVSSGGLN
+167 FMEMLTSGVSSGGFN
-182 QFFDN
+182 QYFED
-187 TESSDSINE
+187 TESQESLNE
-196 NETLINETIKKLGL
+196 NETLINEAIKKLGL
-210 NPNEVR
+210 NPNEVK

-222 VRSGNAK
+222 VRPGNAK
-229 KDEVNA
+229 KEEVNA

-243 NNIANNTKSINNNSV
+243 NNIANNTRSISNNSV
-258 TNLNQINLQN
+258 TNVNQLNLQN
-268 NNKIDL
+268 NNKIEL
-274 QVKSSKIINNIRTA
+274 KVRSSRTVNNINTA
-288 NNTDFNFVN
+288 NNTDFNFIN
-297 NTNKTVNQQITN
+297 NTNRTVNQQVTN
-309 LNKFSEA
+309 VSKFSEA
-316 TKIDFENLYKS
+316 TKIDFENLYKA

-411 INLKNTYQNIHRHS
+411 VNLKNTYQNIHRHS
-425 VTLKNNHYKNILN
+425 VTHKNNHYKNILN

-464 SNQYVENKIT
+464 SNQYVENKIS
-474 KIKNDLNV
+474 KIKNELNV

-512 LNNTDYIDEYSN
+512 LNNTDYVDEYSN

-535 NQTVR
+535 NQTIR

-556 TVLRQNNINTSNIKN
+556 TVLRQSNINTSNIKN

-618 NKLSSLNVEE
+618 NKLSSINVEE
-628 LKSFVNLSKSKSF
+628 FKSFVNLSESKSF

-660 TSINPKIS
+660 NFIYPKIS
-668 TIRVDQKNFENF
+668 TIRVDQKNVENF
-680 SQIVNK
+680 NQTVNK
-686 SNISFVVEKLS
+686 SNIGFTVEKLS

-714 NITLDIKKS
+714 N
-723 ENIVRKITR
+723 V
-732 LAKYNNIN
+732 
-740 QITENIDEI
+740 
-749 SNLQNNVNTSEFKT
+749 
-763 EIQNLKNLINV
+763 
-774 TKNVDVSNVKN
+774 
-785 IKVSQLNFLS
+785 
-795 ENIEKLSKIS
+795 
-805 QINSIT
+805 
-811 QEQVNFVK
+811 
-819 EISQV
+819 
-824 KNIKNLVSL
+824 
-833 SKNVVDYNNTENQI
+833 
-847 VNKLSSINIEE
+847 
-858 FKSFVNLS
+858 
-866 KSKSFTRI
+866 
-874 AQSYKNISNVIEN
+874 
-887 LNTTSIN
+887 
-894 PKISTIRVDQKNFEN
+894 
-909 FSQIVNKSNISFVVE
+909 
-924 KLSNF
+924 
-929 NTENITEKINLLK
+929 
-942 NINITQDIKKS
+942 TQDIKKT

-968 VNQITESIDEI
+968 VNQITENIDEI
-979 NNLQNN
+979 SNLNS
-985 VNTSEF
+985 SEF

-1001 INVTKNVDVSN
+1001 INVSKNIDVSN
-1012 IKNIK
+1012 VKNLK
-1017 VSQLNFMSEN
+1017 VSQLNLVSEN
-1027 IEKLSKISQINSITQ
+1027 IEKLSQISKINNLTQ
-1042 EQVNFVK
+1042 EQVNVVK
-1049 QISQVKNIT
+1049 QISQFENIN
-1058 EEKISQ
+1058 KL
-1064 VNKIINLTSKND
+1064 NKIINLTKTND

-1086 QLTEVF
+1086 QITEVV
-1092 QKISNIESKELLNIV
+1092 QKISNIESKDLLNIV
-1107 NLTKTVQERKIYNKI
+1107 NLTKTLQERKIYNKI

-1168 REFKTSIQQINKISQ
+1168 QEFKTSVQQINKIAQ

-1196 VSNVIQEN
+1196 VNNIIQEN
-1204 NIINRT
+1204 NIVNRT

-1259 NEVNNSNINITNKT
+1259 NEVNNSTVQIINKT
-1273 QKVQLQEFIQNLNL
+1273 QKVQLQEYIQNLNL

-1294 NILNRYSFE
+1294 TILNRYSFE
-1303 SNKKNISYLF
+1303 SNKKNISNLF
-1313 TELNVT
+1313 TELNLT
-1319 QQMKQEKKTDREFAR
+1319 QQIKQEKRTEKEFAR
-1334 ISKRLDRINRE
+1334 ISKRLDRMNKE

-1358 NFFDMMNFYN
+1358 NFFDMMNFYS
-1368 EQKVTKTSKDRKVN
+1368 EQKVNKTSKDRKVN
-1382 NFFQLLDVLNVQKTT
+1382 NFFQLLDVLNVQKSTS
-1397 NERKVTQKIQK
+1397 ERKVTQNIQK
-1408 VEQTQNR
+1408 IEQVQNR
-1415 IINNTSQIKID
+1415 IVNNNSQIKID
-1426 VYKEKKDN
+1426 VYREKKDN

-1445 TNNYHQEKEEQ
+1445 SNNYHHEKEEQ

-1492 HTIKKE
+1492 NTIKKE
-1498 IIQEIYNIEMKTEER
+1498 IIQEIFNIEIKTEER
-1513 INQLRKETQQ
+1513 IQELRKETQQ
-1523 TVQTMLEKFLRS
+1523 TVQTMLERFLRS

>member
-1 MSDIDFIEYD
+1 MLDIDFIEYD
-11 KISIQSDAFI
+11 KISIHSDAFI
-21 TSAELNCYFQYVP
+21 TSAELNCYFQYIP

-74 RINPFHSNY
+74 RINPFHTNY
-83 SENLELNKVNID
+83 SENLELNKVNTD
-95 PNIIYPTKVKEYQ
+95 PDIIYPTQIKERK

-113 YSSFGLNSDQIEFM
+113 YSSLGLNSDQIEFM
-127 MALQNLK
+127 QALQ
-134 SLKSDDSFK
+134 SLKSFKTDDSIK
-143 KLNIE
+143 QLNIE
-148 QFESVDEKVMNGF
+148 QFESVDERVMNGF

-167 FMEMLTSGVSSGGLN
+167 FMEMLSTGVSTGSFN
-182 QFFDN
+182 QFFED
-187 TESSDSINE
+187 TETSESNNENQALINE
-196 NETLINETIKKLGL
+196 NIKRLGF
-210 NPNEVR
+210 NPGEVT

-222 VRSGNAK
+222 VRPGNALK
-229 KDEVNA
+229 NEVNA
-235 YLQDVSLS
+235 YLQDISLTNNESNKSFSVS
-243 NNIANNTKSINNNSV
+243 NNST

-274 QVKSSKIINNIRTA
+274 QVRSSKTVNNISTA
-288 NNTDFNFVN
+288 NNTDFNFIN
-297 NTNKTVNQQITN
+297 NTNRTVNQQITN
-309 LNKFSEA
+309 LSKFSEA

-332 NIAPNVENQF
+332 NITPNIENQF
-342 FKIVNQHSK
+342 FKIINQHSK

-402 TVQQIRQTE
+402 TVQQIKQTE

-425 VTLKNNHYKNILN
+425 VTHKNNHFKNIVN
-438 LTKNVNYEYTA
+438 LTKNINYEYTA

-498 EKTSNFVAK
+498 EKTNNYVAK

-512 LNNTDYIDEYSN
+512 LNNTEYIDEYSN

-546 TNEEQLNSIY
+546 TNEEQLRNIY
-556 TVLRQNNINTSNIKN
+556 TVLKQSNINTSNIKN
-571 LVDILNYSK
+571 LVDVLNYSK

-598 NLVSLSK
+598 NLVNVSK
-605 NVVDYNNT
+605 NVVSFDNT
-613 ENQIV
+613 ENQIL
-618 NKLSSLNVEE
+618 NKLSSLNITQE
-628 LKSFVNLSKSKSF
+628 LKSFVNLSESKSF

-660 TSINPKIS
+660 TSINPKLS
-668 TIRVDQKNFENF
+668 SIRVDQKNVENF
-680 SQIVNK
+680 NQIINK
-686 SNISFVVEKLS
+686 SNFGFVVEKLS

-714 NITLDIKKS
+714 NVTQDIKKT
-723 ENIVRKITR
+723 ENLVRKVTR
-732 LAKYNNIN
+732 LARY
-740 QITENIDEI
+740 
-749 SNLQNNVNTSEFKT
+749 NNVNQVTENLENLITQENNISTTEFKT

-774 TKNVDVSNVKN
+774 SKSIDISKIDNVK
-785 IKVSQLNFLS
+785 ISQISLIS
-795 ENIEKLSKIS
+795 ENIEKLSKI
-805 QINSIT
+805 N
-811 QEQVNFVK
+811 QVNNLTEEHIEVVK
-819 EISQV
+819 KISQ
-824 KNIKNLVSL
+824 L
-833 SKNVVDYNNTENQI
+833 KNVTQKKINQVENI
-847 VNKLSSINIEE
+847 INLTNKTDLSNVKLSSINQITE
-858 FKSFVNLS
+858 
-866 KSKSFTRI
+866 I
-874 AQSYKNISNVIEN
+874 I
-887 LNTTSIN
+887 
-894 PKISTIRVDQKNFEN
+894 QKVSNFEN
-909 FSQIVNKSNISFVVE
+909 K
-924 KLSNF
+924 
-929 NTENITEKINLLK
+929 
-942 NINITQDIKKS
+942 D
-953 ENIVRKITRLAKYNN
+953 
-968 VNQITESIDEI
+968 
-979 NNLQNN
+979 
-985 VNTSEF
+985 
-991 KTEIQNLKNL
+991 
-1001 INVTKNVDVSN
+1001 
-1012 IKNIK
+1012 
-1017 VSQLNFMSEN
+1017 
-1027 IEKLSKISQINSITQ
+1027 
-1042 EQVNFVK
+1042 
-1049 QISQVKNIT
+1049 
-1058 EEKISQ
+1058 
-1064 VNKIINLTSKND
+1064 
-1076 ISNFKLSSVN
+1076 
-1086 QLTEVF
+1086 
-1092 QKISNIESKELLNIV
+1092 LLNIV
-1107 NLTKTVQERKIYNKI
+1107 NLTKTVQERKIYNRI
-1122 SNLVKNVEILDTVNV
+1122 SNLIKNVEVLDTVNV

-1168 REFKTSIQQINKISQ
+1168 REFKTSVQQINKISQ

-1188 QIVKNLNY
+1188 QIVKNLNFIN
-1196 VSNVIQEN
+1196 NVIQEN
-1204 NIINRT
+1204 NVVNRV
-1210 SKIDQKE
+1210 SKIDQKD

-1240 NISQRQ
+1240 NIFQRQ
-1246 KIRETLQDINIVN
+1246 KIRETLQDINVTN
-1259 NEVNNSNINITNKT
+1259 NVQNNSVLQVTNKT
-1273 QKVQLQEFIQNLNL
+1273 QKVQLQEFIHNLNL

-1294 NILNRYSFE
+1294 TILNRYSFE
-1303 SNKKNISYLF
+1303 SNKKNISNLF
-1313 TELNVT
+1313 SELNVT
-1319 QQMKQEKKTDREFAR
+1319 QQIKQEKRTEREFAR
-1334 ISKRLDRINRE
+1334 ISKRLDKMNRE

-1358 NFFDMMNFYN
+1358 NFFDMMSFYN
-1368 EQKVTKTSKDRKVN
+1368 EQKVTKTSKDRKVS
-1382 NFFQLLDVLNVQKTT
+1382 NFIQLLDVLNIRKTT

-1408 VEQTQNR
+1408 IEQTQNR
-1415 IINNTSQIKID
+1415 IVNNTSQIKID

-1513 INQLRKETQQ
+1513 IKELRKETQQ
-1523 TVQTMLEKFLRS
+1523 TVQTMLDRFLRS